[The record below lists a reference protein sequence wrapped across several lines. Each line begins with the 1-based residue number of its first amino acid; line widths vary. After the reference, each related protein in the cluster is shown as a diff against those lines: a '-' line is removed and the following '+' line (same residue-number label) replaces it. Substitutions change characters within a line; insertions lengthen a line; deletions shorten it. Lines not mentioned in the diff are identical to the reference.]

1 MTQGGSGKEKNGQ
14 RMHRPR
20 LEAAQKPPY
29 DGINGNGR
37 PLSRNFRKMNTTL
50 KDRLIRHLEDGHYEP
65 QSKSELAR
73 ALNVDSRQKQD
84 FRALV
89 DQLEEEGRLVRLQK
103 GRYALKRERRNL
115 VHGMI
120 RILRSGKILFLPKK
134 EDPAAAAM
142 GWDLEAIPELELKPN
157 HLGTALD
164 GDRVAVRVERKASRG
179 RRNDRRDR
187 FARPDTGMKARV
199 EEVTERA
206 RSRWLGTFR
215 AGKNK
220 LGRVLGDGIG
230 SPASIELAEKPAM
243 EVLPGQLVSVEPV
256 SRGEEKKAPR
266 GKIVEVLGYPDDP
279 HVDMESVI
287 RKYDLPVEFPSP
299 VLREVETL
307 SKAPSPRELARREDW
322 TDRTVIT
329 IDPASAKDFDDAI
342 SIKATPQGWTLAV
355 HIADVSHFVKPGS
368 ELDKEALRRGN
379 STYLPD
385 RVLPMLPPRL
395 SDDLCSLRP
404 DVVRLTKVCE
414 MKFDKKGKL
423 LGARFA
429 DAFIRSK
436 ARLTYQEAFT
446 MMKGHDKGEIPS
458 MVREAWKLASI
469 LRRNRYA
476 KGALDLDFP
485 EVRAVMDKDGRVTDI
500 ITEEYDESH
509 QLIEECMLA
518 ANGAV
523 ALTLKNKNRPTIY
536 RVHEEPDSAKL
547 FEFGQLCKLYGHPV
561 HDIGQR
567 QYLNELMKSIKGT
580 PDEQLLKLALLK
592 SLMRARYDTE
602 PLGHY
607 GLATPNYC
615 HFTSPIR
622 RYADLVVHRSLD
634 PLLANP
640 PKGAKGPGS
649 VSRLEEDAE
658 HISETERTSASAEK
672 DANRM
677 KLFEWLEGQCFA
689 EHPEVHDALITETRP
704 FGVMLEIPRLQIK
717 GLIKPDQLPG
727 GRWVYEAFANRWKSD
742 HGTVL
747 CAGLRVPVIPVKVD
761 RDQQWADFTIASRGE
776 RREPEKTGASG
787 KKEKRFTGR
796 KRRPAEGKKAP
807 AKARGKRP

>member
-1 MTQGGSGKEKNGQ
+1 MGMGDTF
-14 RMHRPR
+14 
-20 LEAAQKPPY
+20 
-29 DGINGNGR
+29 
-37 PLSRNFRKMNTTL
+37 SRNFRKMNHSL
-50 KDRLIRHLEDGHYEP
+50 KDRLIRHMEDGRYEP

-73 ALNVDSRQKQD
+73 ALNVDSRQKLD

-89 DQLEEEGRLVRLQK
+89 DQMEEEGKLVRLQK

-120 RILRSGKILFLPKK
+120 RILRSGKILFLPRKG
-134 EDPAAAAM
+134 DPAAAAL
-142 GWDLEAIPELELKPN
+142 GWDTEAIPELELKPN
-157 HLGTALD
+157 RLGTALD
-164 GDRVAVRVERKASRG
+164 GDRVAVRVERKAARG
-179 RRNDRRDR
+179 RRNIRRDR
-187 FARPDTGMKARV
+187 FSSPDAGMKARV

-206 RSRWLGTFR
+206 RSRWLGVFR
-215 AGKNK
+215 TGKNK
-220 LGRVLGDGIG
+220 PGRVLGDGVS
-230 SPASIELAEKPAM
+230 SPSSIELAEKPAM

-256 SRGEEKKAPR
+256 TCGEEKKAPR
-266 GKIVEVLGYPDDP
+266 GKIVEVLGYPDEP
-279 HVDMESVI
+279 HVDMEAVI
-287 RKYDLPVEFPSP
+287 RKYGLSAEFPAS
-299 VLREVETL
+299 VLRELETL
-307 SKAPSPRELARREDW
+307 PQNPSPGELARRENW

-329 IDPASAKDFDDAI
+329 IDPASARDFDDAI
-342 SIKATPQGWTLAV
+342 SITATPSGWTLAV
-355 HIADVSHFVKPGS
+355 HIADVSHFVRPGGA
-368 ELDKEALRRGN
+368 LDGEALRRGN

-414 MKFDKKGKL
+414 MKFDQKGKML
-423 LGARFA
+423 RARFA

-436 ARLTYQEAFT
+436 ARLTYQEAFA
-446 MMKGHDKGEIPS
+446 MLKGNDKGEVPS
-458 MVREAWKLASI
+458 TVREAWNLASI

-485 EVRAVMDKDGRVTDI
+485 EVRAVMDKDGRVTGI

-518 ANGAV
+518 ANEAV
-523 ALTLKNKNRPTIY
+523 ALALKNGNRPTIY
-536 RVHEEPDSAKL
+536 RVHEEPDSSKL
-547 FEFGQLCKLYGHPV
+547 FEFGQLCKLYGYPV

-567 QYLNELMKSIKGT
+567 QYLNELMKSIKGS

-622 RYADLVVHRSLD
+622 RYADLVVHRSLN

-640 PKGAKGPGS
+640 PKGAKGAGS
-649 VSRLEEDAE
+649 AGRLEEAAE
-658 HISETERTSASAEK
+658 HISETERISASADR
-672 DANRM
+672 DATRM
-677 KLFEWLEGQCFA
+677 NLFEWLEGQCYT
-689 EHPEVHDALITETRP
+689 EHPEVHEALVTETRH
-704 FGVMLEIPRLQIK
+704 FGVLLEIPRLQIK
-717 GLIKPDQLPG
+717 GLVKPDKLPG
-727 GRWVYEAFANRWKSD
+727 GRWVYEAFASRWKND
-742 HGTVL
+742 HGSVL

-761 RDQQWADFTIASRGE
+761 REQQWADFAIVSR
-776 RREPEKTGASG
+776 EKPRQTGKTA
-787 KKEKRFTGR
+787 F
-796 KRRPAEGKKAP
+796 P
-807 AKARGKRP
+807 AKQEKGTSGHGRRNR

>member
-1 MTQGGSGKEKNGQ
+1 MMVSMGMGDTF
-14 RMHRPR
+14 
-20 LEAAQKPPY
+20 
-29 DGINGNGR
+29 
-37 PLSRNFRKMNTTL
+37 SRNFRKMNHSL
-50 KDRLIRHLEDGHYEP
+50 KDRLIRHMEDGRYEP

-73 ALNVDSRQKQD
+73 ALNVDSRQKLD

-89 DQLEEEGRLVRLQK
+89 DQMEEEGKLVRLQK

-120 RILRSGKILFLPKK
+120 RILRSGKILFLPRKG
-134 EDPAAAAM
+134 DPAAAAL
-142 GWDLEAIPELELKPN
+142 GWDTEAIPELELKPN
-157 HLGTALD
+157 RLGTALD
-164 GDRVAVRVERKASRG
+164 GDRVTVRVERKAARG
-179 RRNDRRDR
+179 RRNIRRDR
-187 FARPDTGMKARV
+187 FSSPDAGMKARV

-206 RSRWLGTFR
+206 RSRWLGVFR
-215 AGKNK
+215 TGKNK
-220 LGRVLGDGIG
+220 PGRVLGDGVS
-230 SPASIELAEKPAM
+230 SPSSIELAEKPAM

-256 SRGEEKKAPR
+256 TCGEEKKAPR
-266 GKIVEVLGYPDDP
+266 GKIVEVLGYPDEP
-279 HVDMESVI
+279 HVDMEAVI
-287 RKYDLPVEFPSP
+287 RKYGLSAEFPAS
-299 VLREVETL
+299 VLRELETL
-307 SKAPSPRELARREDW
+307 PQNPSPGELARRENW

-329 IDPASAKDFDDAI
+329 IDPASARDFDDAI
-342 SIKATPQGWTLAV
+342 SITATPSGWTLAV
-355 HIADVSHFVKPGS
+355 HIADVSHFVRPGGA
-368 ELDKEALRRGN
+368 LDGEALRRGN

-385 RVLPMLPPRL
+385 RVLPMLPPCL

-414 MKFDKKGKL
+414 MKFDQKGKML
-423 LGARFA
+423 RARFA

-436 ARLTYQEAFT
+436 ARLTYQEAFA
-446 MMKGHDKGEIPS
+446 MLKGNDKGEVPS
-458 MVREAWKLASI
+458 TVREAWNLASI

-485 EVRAVMDKDGRVTDI
+485 EVRAVMDKDGRVTGI

-518 ANGAV
+518 ANEAV
-523 ALTLKNKNRPTIY
+523 ALALKNGNRPTIY
-536 RVHEEPDSAKL
+536 RVHEEPDSSKL

-567 QYLNELMKSIKGT
+567 QYLNELMKSIKGS

-622 RYADLVVHRSLD
+622 RYADLVVHRSLN

-640 PKGAKGPGS
+640 PKGSKGAGS
-649 VSRLEEDAE
+649 AGRLEEDAE
-658 HISETERTSASAEK
+658 HISETERISASAEK

-677 KLFEWLEGQCFA
+677 KLFEWLEGQCYT
-689 EHPEVHDALITETRP
+689 EHPEVHEALVTETRH
-704 FGVMLEIPRLQIK
+704 FGVLLEIPRLQIK
-717 GLIKPDQLPG
+717 GLVKPDKLPG
-727 GRWVYEAFANRWKSD
+727 GRWVYEAFASRWKND
-742 HGTVL
+742 HGSVL

-761 RDQQWADFTIASRGE
+761 REQQWADFAIVSR
-776 RREPEKTGASG
+776 EKPRQTGKTA
-787 KKEKRFTGR
+787 F
-796 KRRPAEGKKAP
+796 P
-807 AKARGKRP
+807 AKQEKGTSGHGRRNR

>member
-1 MTQGGSGKEKNGQ
+1 MMVPMGMGDTF
-14 RMHRPR
+14 
-20 LEAAQKPPY
+20 
-29 DGINGNGR
+29 
-37 PLSRNFRKMNTTL
+37 SRNFRKMNHSL
-50 KDRLIRHLEDGHYEP
+50 KDRLIRHMEDGRYEP

-73 ALNVDSRQKQD
+73 ALNVDSRQKLD

-89 DQLEEEGRLVRLQK
+89 DQMEEEGKLVRLQK

-120 RILRSGKILFLPKK
+120 RILRSGKILFLPRKG
-134 EDPAAAAM
+134 DPAAAAL
-142 GWDLEAIPELELKPN
+142 GWDTEAIPELELKPN
-157 HLGTALD
+157 RLGTALD
-164 GDRVAVRVERKASRG
+164 GDRVTVRVERKAARG
-179 RRNDRRDR
+179 RRNIRRDR
-187 FARPDTGMKARV
+187 FSSPDAGMKVRV

-206 RSRWLGTFR
+206 RSRWLGVFR
-215 AGKNK
+215 TGKNK
-220 LGRVLGDGIG
+220 PGRVLGDGVS
-230 SPASIELAEKPAM
+230 SPSSIELAEKPAM

-256 SRGEEKKAPR
+256 TCGEEKKAPR
-266 GKIVEVLGYPDDP
+266 GKIVEVLGYPDEP
-279 HVDMESVI
+279 HVDMEAVI
-287 RKYDLPVEFPSP
+287 RKYGLSAEFPAS
-299 VLREVETL
+299 VLRELETL
-307 SKAPSPRELARREDW
+307 PQNPSPGELARREDW

-329 IDPASAKDFDDAI
+329 IDPASARDFDDAI
-342 SIKATPQGWTLAV
+342 SITATPSGWTLAV
-355 HIADVSHFVKPGS
+355 HIADVSHFVRPGGA
-368 ELDKEALRRGN
+368 LDGEALRRGN

-414 MKFDKKGKL
+414 MKFDQKGKML
-423 LGARFA
+423 RARFA

-436 ARLTYQEAFT
+436 ARLTYQEAFA
-446 MMKGHDKGEIPS
+446 MLKGNDKGEVPS
-458 MVREAWKLASI
+458 TVREAWNLASI

-485 EVRAVMDKDGRVTDI
+485 EVRAVMDKDGRVTGI

-518 ANGAV
+518 ANEAV
-523 ALTLKNKNRPTIY
+523 ALALKNGNRPTIY
-536 RVHEEPDSAKL
+536 RVHEEPDSSKL
-547 FEFGQLCKLYGHPV
+547 FEFGQLCKLYGYPV

-567 QYLNELMKSIKGT
+567 QYLNELMKSIKGS

-622 RYADLVVHRSLD
+622 RYADLVVHRSLN

-640 PKGAKGPGS
+640 PKGAKGAGS
-649 VSRLEEDAE
+649 AGRLEEDAE
-658 HISETERTSASAEK
+658 HISETERISASAEK

-677 KLFEWLEGQCFA
+677 KLFEWLEGQCYT
-689 EHPEVHDALITETRP
+689 EHPEVHEALVTETRH
-704 FGVMLEIPRLQIK
+704 FGVLLEIPRLQIK
-717 GLIKPDQLPG
+717 GLVKPDKLPG
-727 GRWVYEAFANRWKSD
+727 GRWVYEAFASRWKND
-742 HGTVL
+742 HGSVL

-761 RDQQWADFTIASRGE
+761 REQQWADFAIVSR
-776 RREPEKTGASG
+776 EKPRQTGKTA
-787 KKEKRFTGR
+787 F
-796 KRRPAEGKKAP
+796 P
-807 AKARGKRP
+807 AKQEKGTSGHGRRNR

>member
-1 MTQGGSGKEKNGQ
+1 MMVSMGMGDTF
-14 RMHRPR
+14 
-20 LEAAQKPPY
+20 
-29 DGINGNGR
+29 
-37 PLSRNFRKMNTTL
+37 SRNFRKMNHSL
-50 KDRLIRHLEDGHYEP
+50 KDRLIRHMEDGRYEP

-73 ALNVDSRQKQD
+73 ALNVDSRQKLD

-89 DQLEEEGRLVRLQK
+89 DQMEEEGKLVRLQK

-120 RILRSGKILFLPKK
+120 RILRSGKILFLPRKG
-134 EDPAAAAM
+134 DPAAAAL
-142 GWDLEAIPELELKPN
+142 GWDTEAIPELELKPN
-157 HLGTALD
+157 RLGTALD
-164 GDRVAVRVERKASRG
+164 GDRVTVRVERKAARG
-179 RRNDRRDR
+179 RRNIRRDR
-187 FARPDTGMKARV
+187 FSSPDAGMKARV

-206 RSRWLGTFR
+206 RSRWLGVFR
-215 AGKNK
+215 TGKNK
-220 LGRVLGDGIG
+220 PGRVLGDGVS
-230 SPASIELAEKPAM
+230 SPSSIELAEKPAM

-256 SRGEEKKAPR
+256 TCGEEKKAPR
-266 GKIVEVLGYPDDP
+266 GKIVEVLGYPDEP
-279 HVDMESVI
+279 HVDMEAVI
-287 RKYDLPVEFPSP
+287 RKYGLSAEFPAS
-299 VLREVETL
+299 VLRELETL
-307 SKAPSPRELARREDW
+307 PQNPSPGELARRENW

-329 IDPASAKDFDDAI
+329 IDPASARDFDDAI
-342 SIKATPQGWTLAV
+342 SITATSSGWTLAV
-355 HIADVSHFVKPGS
+355 HIADVSHFVRPGGA
-368 ELDKEALRRGN
+368 LDGEALRRGN

-414 MKFDKKGKL
+414 MKFDQKGKML
-423 LGARFA
+423 RARFA

-436 ARLTYQEAFT
+436 ARLTYQEAFA
-446 MMKGHDKGEIPS
+446 MLKGNDKGEVPS
-458 MVREAWKLASI
+458 TVREAWNLASI

-485 EVRAVMDKDGRVTDI
+485 EVRAVMDKDGRVTGI

-518 ANGAV
+518 ANEAV
-523 ALTLKNKNRPTIY
+523 ALALKNGNRPTIY
-536 RVHEEPDSAKL
+536 RVHEEPDSSKL

-567 QYLNELMKSIKGT
+567 QYLNELMKSIKGS

-622 RYADLVVHRSLD
+622 RYADLVVHRSLN

-640 PKGAKGPGS
+640 PKGSKGAGS
-649 VSRLEEDAE
+649 AGRLEEDAE
-658 HISETERTSASAEK
+658 HISETERISASAEK

-677 KLFEWLEGQCFA
+677 KLFEWLEGQCYT
-689 EHPEVHDALITETRP
+689 EHPEVHEALVTETRH
-704 FGVMLEIPRLQIK
+704 FGVLLEIPRLQIK
-717 GLIKPDQLPG
+717 GLVKPDKLPG
-727 GRWVYEAFANRWKSD
+727 GRWVYEAFASRWKND
-742 HGTVL
+742 HGSVL

-761 RDQQWADFTIASRGE
+761 REQQWADFAIVSR
-776 RREPEKTGASG
+776 EKPRQTGKTA
-787 KKEKRFTGR
+787 F
-796 KRRPAEGKKAP
+796 P
-807 AKARGKRP
+807 AKQEKGTSGHGRRNR

>member
-1 MTQGGSGKEKNGQ
+1 MMVPMGMGDTF
-14 RMHRPR
+14 
-20 LEAAQKPPY
+20 
-29 DGINGNGR
+29 
-37 PLSRNFRKMNTTL
+37 SRNFRKMNHSL
-50 KDRLIRHLEDGHYEP
+50 KDRLIRHMEDGRYEP

-73 ALNVDSRQKQD
+73 ALNVDSRQKLD

-89 DQLEEEGRLVRLQK
+89 DQMEEEGKLVRLQK

-120 RILRSGKILFLPKK
+120 RILRSGKILFLPRKG
-134 EDPAAAAM
+134 DPAAAAL
-142 GWDLEAIPELELKPN
+142 GWDTEAVPELELKPN
-157 HLGTALD
+157 RLGTALD
-164 GDRVAVRVERKASRG
+164 GDRVAVRVERKAARG
-179 RRNDRRDR
+179 RRNIRRDR
-187 FARPDTGMKARV
+187 FSSPDAGMKARV

-206 RSRWLGTFR
+206 RSRWLGVFR
-215 AGKNK
+215 TGKNK
-220 LGRVLGDGIG
+220 PGRVLGDGVS
-230 SPASIELAEKPAM
+230 SPSSIELAEKPAM

-256 SRGEEKKAPR
+256 TCGEEKKAPR
-266 GKIVEVLGYPDDP
+266 GKIVEVLGYPDEP
-279 HVDMESVI
+279 HVDMEAVI
-287 RKYDLPVEFPSP
+287 RKYGLSVEFPAS
-299 VLREVETL
+299 VLRELETL
-307 SKAPSPRELARREDW
+307 PQNPSPGELARREDW

-329 IDPASAKDFDDAI
+329 IDPASARDFDDAI
-342 SIKATPQGWTLAV
+342 SITATPSGWTLAV
-355 HIADVSHFVKPGS
+355 HIADVSHFVRPGGA
-368 ELDKEALRRGN
+368 LDGEALRRGN

-414 MKFDKKGKL
+414 MKFDQKGKML
-423 LGARFA
+423 RARFA

-436 ARLTYQEAFT
+436 ARLTYQEAFA
-446 MMKGHDKGEIPS
+446 MLKGNDKGEVPS
-458 MVREAWKLASI
+458 TVREAWNLASI

-485 EVRAVMDKDGRVTDI
+485 EVRAVMDKDGRVTGI

-518 ANGAV
+518 ANEAV
-523 ALTLKNKNRPTIY
+523 ALALKNGNRPTIY
-536 RVHEEPDSAKL
+536 RVHEEPDSSKL
-547 FEFGQLCKLYGHPV
+547 FEFGQLCKLYGYPV

-567 QYLNELMKSIKGT
+567 QYLNELMKSIKGS

-622 RYADLVVHRSLD
+622 RYADLVVHRSLN

-640 PKGAKGPGS
+640 PKGAKGAGS
-649 VSRLEEDAE
+649 AGRLEEDAE
-658 HISETERTSASAEK
+658 HISETERISASAEK

-677 KLFEWLEGQCFA
+677 KLFEWLEGQCYT
-689 EHPEVHDALITETRP
+689 EHPEVHEALVTETRH
-704 FGVMLEIPRLQIK
+704 FGVLLEIPRLQIK
-717 GLIKPDQLPG
+717 GLVKPDKLPG
-727 GRWVYEAFANRWKSD
+727 GRWVYEAFASRWKND
-742 HGTVL
+742 HGSVL

-761 RDQQWADFTIASRGE
+761 REQQWADFAIVSR
-776 RREPEKTGASG
+776 EKPRQTGKTA
-787 KKEKRFTGR
+787 F
-796 KRRPAEGKKAP
+796 P
-807 AKARGKRP
+807 AKQEKGTSGHGRRNR

>member
-1 MTQGGSGKEKNGQ
+1 MMVSMGMGDTF
-14 RMHRPR
+14 
-20 LEAAQKPPY
+20 
-29 DGINGNGR
+29 
-37 PLSRNFRKMNTTL
+37 SRNFRKMNHSL
-50 KDRLIRHLEDGHYEP
+50 KDRLIRHMEDGRYEP

-73 ALNVDSRQKQD
+73 ALNVDSRQKLD

-89 DQLEEEGRLVRLQK
+89 DQMEEEGKLVRLQK

-120 RILRSGKILFLPKK
+120 RILRSGKILFLPRKG
-134 EDPAAAAM
+134 DPAAAAL
-142 GWDLEAIPELELKPN
+142 GWDTEAIPELELKPN
-157 HLGTALD
+157 RLGTALD
-164 GDRVAVRVERKASRG
+164 GDRVAVRVERKAARG
-179 RRNDRRDR
+179 RRNIRRDR
-187 FARPDTGMKARV
+187 FSSPDAGMKARV

-206 RSRWLGTFR
+206 RSRWLGVFR
-215 AGKNK
+215 TGKNK
-220 LGRVLGDGIG
+220 PGRVLGDGVS
-230 SPASIELAEKPAM
+230 SPSFIELAEKPAM

-256 SRGEEKKAPR
+256 TCGEEKKAPR
-266 GKIVEVLGYPDDP
+266 GKIVEVLGYPDEP
-279 HVDMESVI
+279 HVDMEAVI
-287 RKYDLPVEFPSP
+287 RKYGLSAEFPAS
-299 VLREVETL
+299 VLRELETL
-307 SKAPSPRELARREDW
+307 PQNPSPGELARREDW

-329 IDPASAKDFDDAI
+329 IDPASARDFDDAI
-342 SIKATPQGWTLAV
+342 SITATPSGWTLAV
-355 HIADVSHFVKPGS
+355 HIADVSHFVRPGGA
-368 ELDKEALRRGN
+368 LDGEALRRGN

-414 MKFDKKGKL
+414 MKFDQKGKML
-423 LGARFA
+423 RARFA

-436 ARLTYQEAFT
+436 ARLTYQEAFA
-446 MMKGHDKGEIPS
+446 MLKGNDKGEVPS
-458 MVREAWKLASI
+458 TVREAWNLASI

-485 EVRAVMDKDGRVTDI
+485 EVRAVMDKDGRVTGI

-518 ANGAV
+518 ANEAV
-523 ALTLKNKNRPTIY
+523 ALALKNGNRPTIY
-536 RVHEEPDSAKL
+536 RVHEEPDSSKL
-547 FEFGQLCKLYGHPV
+547 FEFGQLCKLYGYPV

-567 QYLNELMKSIKGT
+567 QYLNELMKSIKGS

-622 RYADLVVHRSLD
+622 RYADLVVHRSLN

-640 PKGAKGPGS
+640 PKGAKGAGS
-649 VSRLEEDAE
+649 AGRLEEDAE
-658 HISETERTSASAEK
+658 HISETERISASAEK

-677 KLFEWLEGQCFA
+677 KLFEWLEGQCYT
-689 EHPEVHDALITETRP
+689 EHPEVHEALVTETRH
-704 FGVMLEIPRLQIK
+704 FGVLLEIPRLQIK
-717 GLIKPDQLPG
+717 GLVKPDKLPG
-727 GRWVYEAFANRWKSD
+727 GRWVYEAFASRWKND
-742 HGTVL
+742 HGSVL

-761 RDQQWADFTIASRGE
+761 REQQWADFAIVSR
-776 RREPEKTGASG
+776 EKPRQTGKTA
-787 KKEKRFTGR
+787 F
-796 KRRPAEGKKAP
+796 P
-807 AKARGKRP
+807 AKQEKGTSGHGRRNR

>member
-1 MTQGGSGKEKNGQ
+1 MMVSMGMGDTF
-14 RMHRPR
+14 
-20 LEAAQKPPY
+20 
-29 DGINGNGR
+29 
-37 PLSRNFRKMNTTL
+37 SRNFRKMNHSL
-50 KDRLIRHLEDGHYEP
+50 KDRLIRHMEDGRYEP

-73 ALNVDSRQKQD
+73 ALNVDSRQKLD

-89 DQLEEEGRLVRLQK
+89 DQMEEEGKLVRLQK

-120 RILRSGKILFLPKK
+120 RILRSGKILFLPRKG
-134 EDPAAAAM
+134 DPAAAAL
-142 GWDLEAIPELELKPN
+142 GWDTEAIPELELKPN
-157 HLGTALD
+157 RLGNALD
-164 GDRVAVRVERKASRG
+164 GDRVAVRVERKAARG
-179 RRNDRRDR
+179 RRNIRRDR
-187 FARPDTGMKARV
+187 FSSPDAGMKARV

-206 RSRWLGTFR
+206 RSRWLGVFR
-215 AGKNK
+215 TGKNK
-220 LGRVLGDGIG
+220 PGRVLGDGVS
-230 SPASIELAEKPAM
+230 SPSSIELAEKPAM

-256 SRGEEKKAPR
+256 TCGEEKKAPR
-266 GKIVEVLGYPDDP
+266 GKIVEVLGYPDEP
-279 HVDMESVI
+279 HVDMEAVI
-287 RKYDLPVEFPSP
+287 RKYGLSAEFPAS
-299 VLREVETL
+299 VLRELETL
-307 SKAPSPRELARREDW
+307 PQNPSPGELARRENW

-329 IDPASAKDFDDAI
+329 IDPASARDFDDAI
-342 SIKATPQGWTLAV
+342 SITATPSGWTLAV
-355 HIADVSHFVKPGS
+355 HIADVSHFVRPGGA
-368 ELDKEALRRGN
+368 LDGEALRRGN

-414 MKFDKKGKL
+414 MKFDQKGKML
-423 LGARFA
+423 RARFA
-429 DAFIRSK
+429 DAFIHSK
-436 ARLTYQEAFT
+436 ARLTYQEAFA
-446 MMKGHDKGEIPS
+446 MLKGNDKGEVPS
-458 MVREAWKLASI
+458 TVREAWNLASI

-485 EVRAVMDKDGRVTDI
+485 EVRAVMDKDGRVTGI

-518 ANGAV
+518 ANEAV
-523 ALTLKNKNRPTIY
+523 ALALKNGNRPTIY
-536 RVHEEPDSAKL
+536 RVHEEPDSSKL
-547 FEFGQLCKLYGHPV
+547 FEFGQLCKLYGYPV

-567 QYLNELMKSIKGT
+567 QYLNELMKSIKGS

-622 RYADLVVHRSLD
+622 RYADLVVHRSLN

-640 PKGAKGPGS
+640 PKGAKGAGS
-649 VSRLEEDAE
+649 AGRLEEDAE
-658 HISETERTSASAEK
+658 HISETERISASAEK

-677 KLFEWLEGQCFA
+677 KLFEWLEGQCYT
-689 EHPEVHDALITETRP
+689 EHPEVHEALVTETRH
-704 FGVMLEIPRLQIK
+704 FGVLLEIPRFQIK
-717 GLIKPDQLPG
+717 GLVKPDKLPG
-727 GRWVYEAFANRWKSD
+727 GRWVYEAFASRWKND
-742 HGTVL
+742 HGSVL

-761 RDQQWADFTIASRGE
+761 REQQWADFAIVSR
-776 RREPEKTGASG
+776 EKPRQTGKTA
-787 KKEKRFTGR
+787 F
-796 KRRPAEGKKAP
+796 P
-807 AKARGKRP
+807 AKQEKGTSGHGRRNR

>member
-1 MTQGGSGKEKNGQ
+1 MGMGDTF
-14 RMHRPR
+14 
-20 LEAAQKPPY
+20 
-29 DGINGNGR
+29 
-37 PLSRNFRKMNTTL
+37 SRNFRKMNHSL
-50 KDRLIRHLEDGHYEP
+50 KDRLIRHMEDGRYEP

-73 ALNVDSRQKQD
+73 ALNVDSRQKLD

-89 DQLEEEGRLVRLQK
+89 DQMEEEGKLVRLQK

-120 RILRSGKILFLPKK
+120 RILRSGKILFLPRKG
-134 EDPAAAAM
+134 DPAAAAL
-142 GWDLEAIPELELKPN
+142 GWDTEAIPELELKPN
-157 HLGTALD
+157 RLGTALD
-164 GDRVAVRVERKASRG
+164 GDRVAVRVERKAARG
-179 RRNDRRDR
+179 RRNIRRDR
-187 FARPDTGMKARV
+187 FSSPDAGMKARV

-206 RSRWLGTFR
+206 RSRWLGVFR
-215 AGKNK
+215 TGKNK
-220 LGRVLGDGIG
+220 PGRVLGDGVS
-230 SPASIELAEKPAM
+230 SPSSIELAEKPAM

-256 SRGEEKKAPR
+256 TCGEEKKAPR
-266 GKIVEVLGYPDDP
+266 GKIVEVLGYPDEP
-279 HVDMESVI
+279 HVDMEAVI
-287 RKYDLPVEFPSP
+287 RKYGLSAEFPAS
-299 VLREVETL
+299 VLRELETL
-307 SKAPSPRELARREDW
+307 PQNPSPGELARRENW

-329 IDPASAKDFDDAI
+329 IDPASARDFDDAI
-342 SIKATPQGWTLAV
+342 SITATPSGWTLAV
-355 HIADVSHFVKPGS
+355 HIADVSHFVRPGGA
-368 ELDKEALRRGN
+368 LDGEALRRGN

-414 MKFDKKGKL
+414 MIFDQKGKML
-423 LGARFA
+423 RARFA

-436 ARLTYQEAFT
+436 ARLTYQEAFA
-446 MMKGHDKGEIPS
+446 MLKGNDKGEVPS
-458 MVREAWKLASI
+458 TVREAWNLASI

-485 EVRAVMDKDGRVTDI
+485 EVRAVMDKDGRVTGI

-518 ANGAV
+518 ANEAV
-523 ALTLKNKNRPTIY
+523 ALALKNGNRPTIY
-536 RVHEEPDSAKL
+536 RVHEEPDSSKL
-547 FEFGQLCKLYGHPV
+547 FEFGQLCKLYGYPV

-567 QYLNELMKSIKGT
+567 QYLNELMKSIKGS

-622 RYADLVVHRSLD
+622 RYADLVVHRSLN

-640 PKGAKGPGS
+640 PKGAKGAGS
-649 VSRLEEDAE
+649 AGRLEEDAE
-658 HISETERTSASAEK
+658 HISETERISASAEK

-677 KLFEWLEGQCFA
+677 KLFEWLEGQCYT
-689 EHPEVHDALITETRP
+689 EHPEVHEALVTETRH
-704 FGVMLEIPRLQIK
+704 FGVLLEIPRLQIK
-717 GLIKPDQLPG
+717 GLVKPDKLPG
-727 GRWVYEAFANRWKSD
+727 GRWVYEAFASRWKND
-742 HGTVL
+742 HGSVL

-761 RDQQWADFTIASRGE
+761 REQQWADFAIVSR
-776 RREPEKTGASG
+776 EKPRQTGKTA
-787 KKEKRFTGR
+787 F
-796 KRRPAEGKKAP
+796 P
-807 AKARGKRP
+807 AKQEKGTSGHGRRNR

>member
-1 MTQGGSGKEKNGQ
+1 MMVSMGMGDTF
-14 RMHRPR
+14 
-20 LEAAQKPPY
+20 
-29 DGINGNGR
+29 
-37 PLSRNFRKMNTTL
+37 SRNFRKMNHSL
-50 KDRLIRHLEDGHYEP
+50 KDRLIRHMEDGRYEP

-73 ALNVDSRQKQD
+73 ALNVDSRQKLD

-89 DQLEEEGRLVRLQK
+89 DQMEEEGKLVRLQK

-120 RILRSGKILFLPKK
+120 RILRSGKILFLPRKG
-134 EDPAAAAM
+134 DPAAAAL
-142 GWDLEAIPELELKPN
+142 GWDTEAIPELELKPN
-157 HLGTALD
+157 RLGTALD
-164 GDRVAVRVERKASRG
+164 GDRVAVRVERKAARG
-179 RRNDRRDR
+179 RRNIRRDR
-187 FARPDTGMKARV
+187 FSSPDAGMKARV

-206 RSRWLGTFR
+206 RSRWLGVFR
-215 AGKNK
+215 TGKNK
-220 LGRVLGDGIG
+220 PGRVLGDGVS
-230 SPASIELAEKPAM
+230 SPSSIELAEKPAM
-243 EVLPGQLVSVEPV
+243 EVLPGQLVSVEPITC
-256 SRGEEKKAPR
+256 GEEKKAPR
-266 GKIVEVLGYPDDP
+266 GKIVEVLGYPDEP
-279 HVDMESVI
+279 HVDMEAVI
-287 RKYDLPVEFPSP
+287 RKYGLSAEFPAS
-299 VLREVETL
+299 VLRELETL
-307 SKAPSPRELARREDW
+307 PQNPSPGELARRENW

-329 IDPASAKDFDDAI
+329 IDPASARDFDDAI
-342 SIKATPQGWTLAV
+342 SITATPSGWTLAV
-355 HIADVSHFVKPGS
+355 HIADVSHFVRPGGA
-368 ELDKEALRRGN
+368 LDGEALRRGN

-414 MKFDKKGKL
+414 MKFDKKGKML
-423 LGARFA
+423 RARFA

-436 ARLTYQEAFT
+436 ARLTYQEAFA
-446 MMKGHDKGEIPS
+446 MLKGNDKGEVPS
-458 MVREAWKLASI
+458 TVREAWNLASI

-485 EVRAVMDKDGRVTDI
+485 EVRAVMDKDGRVTGI

-518 ANGAV
+518 ANEAV
-523 ALTLKNKNRPTIY
+523 ALALKNGNRPTIY

-547 FEFGQLCKLYGHPV
+547 FEFGQLCRLYGHPV

-567 QYLNELMKSIKGT
+567 QYLNELMKSIKGS

-622 RYADLVVHRSLD
+622 RYADLVVHRSLN
-634 PLLANP
+634 PLLASP
-640 PKGAKGPGS
+640 PKGAKGAGS
-649 VSRLEEDAE
+649 TGRLEEDAE
-658 HISETERTSASAEK
+658 HISETERISASAEK

-677 KLFEWLEGQCFA
+677 KLFEWLEGQCYA
-689 EHPEVHDALITETRP
+689 DHPEVHEALVTETRH
-704 FGVMLEIPRLQIK
+704 FGVLLEIPRLQIK
-717 GLIKPDQLPG
+717 GLVKPDKIPG
-727 GRWVYEAFANRWKSD
+727 GRWVYEAFASRWKND
-742 HGTVL
+742 HGSVL

-761 RDQQWADFTIASRGE
+761 REQQWADFAIVSR
-776 RREPEKTGASG
+776 EKPRQTGKTA
-787 KKEKRFTGR
+787 F
-796 KRRPAEGKKAP
+796 P
-807 AKARGKRP
+807 AKQEKGTSGHGRRNR

>member
-1 MTQGGSGKEKNGQ
+1 MGMGDTF
-14 RMHRPR
+14 
-20 LEAAQKPPY
+20 
-29 DGINGNGR
+29 
-37 PLSRNFRKMNTTL
+37 SRNFRKMNHSL
-50 KDRLIRHLEDGHYEP
+50 KDRLIRHMEDGRYEP

-73 ALNVDSRQKQD
+73 ALNVDSRQKLD

-89 DQLEEEGRLVRLQK
+89 DQMEEEGKLVRLQK

-120 RILRSGKILFLPKK
+120 RILRSGKILFLPRKG
-134 EDPAAAAM
+134 DPAAAAL
-142 GWDLEAIPELELKPN
+142 GWDTEAIPELELKPN
-157 HLGTALD
+157 RLGTALD
-164 GDRVAVRVERKASRG
+164 GDRVAVRVERKAARG
-179 RRNDRRDR
+179 RRNIRRDR
-187 FARPDTGMKARV
+187 FSSPDAGMKARV

-206 RSRWLGTFR
+206 RSRWLGVFR
-215 AGKNK
+215 TGKNK
-220 LGRVLGDGIG
+220 PGRVLGDGVS
-230 SPASIELAEKPAM
+230 SPSSIELAEKPAM

-256 SRGEEKKAPR
+256 TCGEEKKAPR
-266 GKIVEVLGYPDDP
+266 GKIVEVLGYLDEP
-279 HVDMESVI
+279 HVDMEAVI
-287 RKYDLPVEFPSP
+287 RKYGLSAEFPAS
-299 VLREVETL
+299 VLRELETL
-307 SKAPSPRELARREDW
+307 PQNPSPGELARRENW

-329 IDPASAKDFDDAI
+329 IDPASARDFDDAI
-342 SIKATPQGWTLAV
+342 SITATPSGWTLAV
-355 HIADVSHFVKPGS
+355 HIADVSHFVRPGGA
-368 ELDKEALRRGN
+368 LDGEALRRGN

-414 MKFDKKGKL
+414 MKFDQKGKML
-423 LGARFA
+423 RARFA

-436 ARLTYQEAFT
+436 ARLTYQEAFA
-446 MMKGHDKGEIPS
+446 MLKGNDKGEVPS
-458 MVREAWKLASI
+458 TVREAWNLASI

-485 EVRAVMDKDGRVTDI
+485 EVRAVMDKDGRVTGI

-518 ANGAV
+518 ANEAV
-523 ALTLKNKNRPTIY
+523 ALALKNGNRPTIY
-536 RVHEEPDSAKL
+536 RVHEEPDSSKL
-547 FEFGQLCKLYGHPV
+547 FEFGQLCKLYGYPV

-567 QYLNELMKSIKGT
+567 QYLNELMKSIKGS

-622 RYADLVVHRSLD
+622 RYADLVVHRSLN

-640 PKGAKGPGS
+640 PKGAKGAGS
-649 VSRLEEDAE
+649 AGRLEEDAE
-658 HISETERTSASAEK
+658 HISETERISASAEK

-677 KLFEWLEGQCFA
+677 KLFEWLEGQCYT
-689 EHPEVHDALITETRP
+689 EHPEVHEALVTETRH
-704 FGVMLEIPRLQIK
+704 FGVLLEIPRLQIK
-717 GLIKPDQLPG
+717 GLVKPDKLPG
-727 GRWVYEAFANRWKSD
+727 GRWVYEAFASRWKND
-742 HGTVL
+742 HGSVL

-761 RDQQWADFTIASRGE
+761 REQQWADFAIVSR
-776 RREPEKTGASG
+776 EKPRQTGKTA
-787 KKEKRFTGR
+787 F
-796 KRRPAEGKKAP
+796 P
-807 AKARGKRP
+807 AKQEKGTSGHGRRNR

>member
-1 MTQGGSGKEKNGQ
+1 MMVPMGMGDTF
-14 RMHRPR
+14 
-20 LEAAQKPPY
+20 
-29 DGINGNGR
+29 
-37 PLSRNFRKMNTTL
+37 SRNFRKMNHSL
-50 KDRLIRHLEDGHYEP
+50 KDRLIRHMEDGRYEP

-73 ALNVDSRQKQD
+73 ALNVDSRQKLD

-89 DQLEEEGRLVRLQK
+89 DQMEEEGKLVRLQK

-120 RILRSGKILFLPKK
+120 RILRSGKILFLPRKG
-134 EDPAAAAM
+134 DPAAAAL
-142 GWDLEAIPELELKPN
+142 GWDTEAIPELELKPN
-157 HLGTALD
+157 RLGTALD
-164 GDRVAVRVERKASRG
+164 GDRVAVRVERKAARG
-179 RRNDRRDR
+179 RRNIRRDR
-187 FARPDTGMKARV
+187 FSSPDAGMKARV

-206 RSRWLGTFR
+206 RSRWLGVFR
-215 AGKNK
+215 TGKNK
-220 LGRVLGDGIG
+220 PGRVLGDGVS
-230 SPASIELAEKPAM
+230 SPSSIELAEKPAM

-256 SRGEEKKAPR
+256 PCGEEKKAPR
-266 GKIVEVLGYPDDP
+266 GKIVEVLGYPDEP
-279 HVDMESVI
+279 HVDMEAVI
-287 RKYDLPVEFPSP
+287 RKYGLSAEFPAS
-299 VLREVETL
+299 VLRELETL
-307 SKAPSPRELARREDW
+307 PQNPSPGELARREDW

-329 IDPASAKDFDDAI
+329 IDPASARDFDDAI
-342 SIKATPQGWTLAV
+342 SITATPSGWTLAV
-355 HIADVSHFVKPGS
+355 HIADVSHFVRPGGA
-368 ELDKEALRRGN
+368 LDGEALRRGN

-414 MKFDKKGKL
+414 MKFDQKGKML
-423 LGARFA
+423 RARFA

-436 ARLTYQEAFT
+436 ARLTYQEAFA
-446 MMKGHDKGEIPS
+446 MLKGNDKGEVPS
-458 MVREAWKLASI
+458 TVREAWNLASI

-485 EVRAVMDKDGRVTDI
+485 EVRAVMDKDGRVTGI

-518 ANGAV
+518 ANEAV
-523 ALTLKNKNRPTIY
+523 ALALKNGNRPTIY
-536 RVHEEPDSAKL
+536 RVHEEPDSSKL
-547 FEFGQLCKLYGHPV
+547 FEFGQLCKLYGYPV

-567 QYLNELMKSIKGT
+567 QYLNELMKSIKGS

-622 RYADLVVHRSLD
+622 RYADLVVHRSLN

-640 PKGAKGPGS
+640 PKGAKGAGS
-649 VSRLEEDAE
+649 AGRLEEDAE
-658 HISETERTSASAEK
+658 HISETERISASAEK

-677 KLFEWLEGQCFA
+677 KLFEWLEGQCYT
-689 EHPEVHDALITETRP
+689 EHPEVHEALVTETRH
-704 FGVMLEIPRLQIK
+704 FGVLLEIPRLQIK
-717 GLIKPDQLPG
+717 GLVKPDKLPG
-727 GRWVYEAFANRWKSD
+727 GRWVYEAFASRWKND
-742 HGTVL
+742 HGSVL

-761 RDQQWADFTIASRGE
+761 REQQWADFAIVSR
-776 RREPEKTGASG
+776 EKPRQTGKTA
-787 KKEKRFTGR
+787 F
-796 KRRPAEGKKAP
+796 P
-807 AKARGKRP
+807 AKQEKGTSGHGRRNR

>member
-1 MTQGGSGKEKNGQ
+1 MMVSMGMGDTF
-14 RMHRPR
+14 
-20 LEAAQKPPY
+20 
-29 DGINGNGR
+29 
-37 PLSRNFRKMNTTL
+37 SRNFRKMNHSL
-50 KDRLIRHLEDGHYEP
+50 KDRLIRHMEDGRYEP

-73 ALNVDSRQKQD
+73 ALNVDSRQKLD

-89 DQLEEEGRLVRLQK
+89 DQMEEEGKLVRLQK

-120 RILRSGKILFLPKK
+120 RILRSGKILFLPRKG
-134 EDPAAAAM
+134 DPAAAAL
-142 GWDLEAIPELELKPN
+142 GWDTEAIPELELKPN
-157 HLGTALD
+157 RLGTALD
-164 GDRVAVRVERKASRG
+164 GDRVTVRVERKAARG
-179 RRNDRRDR
+179 RRNIRRDR
-187 FARPDTGMKARV
+187 FSSPDAGMKARV

-206 RSRWLGTFR
+206 RSRWLGVFR
-215 AGKNK
+215 TGKNK
-220 LGRVLGDGIG
+220 PGRVLGDGVS
-230 SPASIELAEKPAM
+230 SPSSIELAEKPAM

-256 SRGEEKKAPR
+256 TCGEEKKAPR
-266 GKIVEVLGYPDDP
+266 GKIVEVLGYPDEP
-279 HVDMESVI
+279 HMDMEAVI
-287 RKYDLPVEFPSP
+287 RKYGLSAEFPAS
-299 VLREVETL
+299 VLRELETL
-307 SKAPSPRELARREDW
+307 PQNPSPGELARRENW

-329 IDPASAKDFDDAI
+329 IDPASARDFDDAI
-342 SIKATPQGWTLAV
+342 SITATPSGWTLAV
-355 HIADVSHFVKPGS
+355 HIADVSHFVRPGGA
-368 ELDKEALRRGN
+368 LDGEALRRGN

-414 MKFDKKGKL
+414 MKFDQKGKML
-423 LGARFA
+423 RARFA

-436 ARLTYQEAFT
+436 ARLTYQEAFA
-446 MMKGHDKGEIPS
+446 MLKGNDKGEVPS
-458 MVREAWKLASI
+458 TVREAWNLASI

-485 EVRAVMDKDGRVTDI
+485 EVRAVMDKDGRVTGI

-518 ANGAV
+518 ANEAV
-523 ALTLKNKNRPTIY
+523 ALALKNGNRPTIY

-547 FEFGQLCKLYGHPV
+547 FEFGQLCRLYGHPV

-567 QYLNELMKSIKGT
+567 QYLNELMKSIKGS

-622 RYADLVVHRSLD
+622 RYADLVVHRSLN

-640 PKGAKGPGS
+640 PKGAKGAGS
-649 VSRLEEDAE
+649 AGRLEEDAE
-658 HISETERTSASAEK
+658 HISETERISASAEK

-677 KLFEWLEGQCFA
+677 KLFEWLEGQCYT
-689 EHPEVHDALITETRP
+689 EHPEVHEALVTETRH
-704 FGVMLEIPRLQIK
+704 FGVLLEIPRLQIK
-717 GLIKPDQLPG
+717 GLVKPDKLPG
-727 GRWVYEAFANRWKSD
+727 GRWVYEAFASRWKND
-742 HGTVL
+742 HGSVL

-761 RDQQWADFTIASRGE
+761 REQQWADFAIVSR
-776 RREPEKTGASG
+776 EKPRQTGKTA
-787 KKEKRFTGR
+787 F
-796 KRRPAEGKKAP
+796 P
-807 AKARGKRP
+807 AKQEKGTSGHGRRNR

>member
-1 MTQGGSGKEKNGQ
+1 MMVPMGMGDTF
-14 RMHRPR
+14 
-20 LEAAQKPPY
+20 
-29 DGINGNGR
+29 
-37 PLSRNFRKMNTTL
+37 SRNFRKMNHSL
-50 KDRLIRHLEDGHYEP
+50 KDRLIRHMEDGRYEP

-73 ALNVDSRQKQD
+73 ALNVDSRQKLD

-89 DQLEEEGRLVRLQK
+89 DQMEEEGKLVRLQK

-120 RILRSGKILFLPKK
+120 RILRSGKILFLPRKG
-134 EDPAAAAM
+134 DPAAAAL
-142 GWDLEAIPELELKPN
+142 GWDTEAIPELELKPN
-157 HLGTALD
+157 RLGTALD
-164 GDRVAVRVERKASRG
+164 GDRVAVRVERKAARG
-179 RRNDRRDR
+179 RRNIRRDR
-187 FARPDTGMKARV
+187 FSSPDAGMKARV

-206 RSRWLGTFR
+206 RSRWLGVFR
-215 AGKNK
+215 TGKNK
-220 LGRVLGDGIG
+220 PGRVLGDGVS
-230 SPASIELAEKPAM
+230 SPSSIELAEKPAM

-256 SRGEEKKAPR
+256 TCGEEKKAPR
-266 GKIVEVLGYPDDP
+266 GKIVEVLGYPDEP
-279 HVDMESVI
+279 HVDMEAVI
-287 RKYDLPVEFPSP
+287 RKYGLSAEFPAS
-299 VLREVETL
+299 VLRELETL
-307 SKAPSPRELARREDW
+307 TQNPSPGELARRENW

-329 IDPASAKDFDDAI
+329 IDPASARDFDDAI
-342 SIKATPQGWTLAV
+342 SITATPSGWTLAV
-355 HIADVSHFVKPGS
+355 HIADVSHFVRPGGA
-368 ELDKEALRRGN
+368 LDGEALRRGN

-414 MKFDKKGKL
+414 MKFDQKGKML
-423 LGARFA
+423 RARFA

-436 ARLTYQEAFT
+436 ARLTYQEAFA
-446 MMKGHDKGEIPS
+446 MLKGNDKGEVPS
-458 MVREAWKLASI
+458 TVREAWNLASI

-485 EVRAVMDKDGRVTDI
+485 EVRAVMDKDGRVTGI

-518 ANGAV
+518 ANEAV
-523 ALTLKNKNRPTIY
+523 ALALKNGNRPTIY
-536 RVHEEPDSAKL
+536 RVHEEPDSSKL
-547 FEFGQLCKLYGHPV
+547 FEFGQLCKLYGYPV

-567 QYLNELMKSIKGT
+567 QYLNELMKSIKGS

-622 RYADLVVHRSLD
+622 RYADLVVHRSLN

-640 PKGAKGPGS
+640 PKGAKGAGS
-649 VSRLEEDAE
+649 AGRLEEDAE
-658 HISETERTSASAEK
+658 HISETERISASAEK
-672 DANRM
+672 DVNRM
-677 KLFEWLEGQCFA
+677 KLFEWLEGQCYT
-689 EHPEVHDALITETRP
+689 EHPEVHEALVTETRH
-704 FGVMLEIPRLQIK
+704 FGVLLEIPRLQIK
-717 GLIKPDQLPG
+717 GLVKPDKLPG
-727 GRWVYEAFANRWKSD
+727 GRWVYEAFASRWKND
-742 HGTVL
+742 HGSVL

-761 RDQQWADFTIASRGE
+761 REQQWADFAIVSR
-776 RREPEKTGASG
+776 EKPRQTGKTA
-787 KKEKRFTGR
+787 F
-796 KRRPAEGKKAP
+796 P
-807 AKARGKRP
+807 AKQEKGTSGHGRRNR

>member
-1 MTQGGSGKEKNGQ
+1 MMVPMGMGDTF
-14 RMHRPR
+14 
-20 LEAAQKPPY
+20 
-29 DGINGNGR
+29 
-37 PLSRNFRKMNTTL
+37 SRNFRKMNHSL
-50 KDRLIRHLEDGHYEP
+50 KDRLIRHMEDGRYEP

-73 ALNVDSRQKQD
+73 ALNVDSRQKLD

-89 DQLEEEGRLVRLQK
+89 DQMEEEGKLVRLQK

-120 RILRSGKILFLPKK
+120 RILRSGKILFLPRKG
-134 EDPAAAAM
+134 DPAAAAL
-142 GWDLEAIPELELKPN
+142 GWDTEAIPELELKPN
-157 HLGTALD
+157 RLGTALD
-164 GDRVAVRVERKASRG
+164 GDRVAVRVERKAARG
-179 RRNDRRDR
+179 RRNIRRDR
-187 FARPDTGMKARV
+187 FSSPDAGMKARV

-206 RSRWLGTFR
+206 RSRWLGVFR
-215 AGKNK
+215 TGKNK
-220 LGRVLGDGIG
+220 PGRVLGDGVS
-230 SPASIELAEKPAM
+230 SPSSIELAEKPAM

-256 SRGEEKKAPR
+256 TCGEEKKAPR
-266 GKIVEVLGYPDDP
+266 GKIVEVLGYPDEP
-279 HVDMESVI
+279 HVDMEAVI
-287 RKYDLPVEFPSP
+287 RKYGLSAEFPAS
-299 VLREVETL
+299 VLRELETL
-307 SKAPSPRELARREDW
+307 PKNPSPGELARRENW

-329 IDPASAKDFDDAI
+329 IDPASARDFDDAI
-342 SIKATPQGWTLAV
+342 SITATPSGWTLAV
-355 HIADVSHFVKPGS
+355 HIADVSHFVRPGGA
-368 ELDKEALRRGN
+368 LDGEALRRGN

-414 MKFDKKGKL
+414 MKFDQKGKML
-423 LGARFA
+423 RARFA

-436 ARLTYQEAFT
+436 ARLTYQEAFA
-446 MMKGHDKGEIPS
+446 MLKGNDKGEVPS
-458 MVREAWKLASI
+458 TVREAWNLASI

-485 EVRAVMDKDGRVTDI
+485 EVRAVMDKDGRVTGI

-518 ANGAV
+518 ANEAV
-523 ALTLKNKNRPTIY
+523 ALALKNGNRPTIY
-536 RVHEEPDSAKL
+536 RVHEEPDSSKL
-547 FEFGQLCKLYGHPV
+547 FEFGQLCKLYGYPV

-567 QYLNELMKSIKGT
+567 QYLNELMKSIKGS

-622 RYADLVVHRSLD
+622 RYADLVVHRSLN

-640 PKGAKGPGS
+640 PKGAKGAGS
-649 VSRLEEDAE
+649 AGRLEEDAE
-658 HISETERTSASAEK
+658 HISETERISASAEK

-677 KLFEWLEGQCFA
+677 KLFEWLEGQCYT
-689 EHPEVHDALITETRP
+689 EHPEVHEALVTETRH
-704 FGVMLEIPRLQIK
+704 FGVLLEIPRLQIK
-717 GLIKPDQLPG
+717 GLVKPDKLPG
-727 GRWVYEAFANRWKSD
+727 GRWVYEAFASRWKND
-742 HGTVL
+742 HGSVL

-761 RDQQWADFTIASRGE
+761 REQQWADFAIVSR
-776 RREPEKTGASG
+776 EKPRQTGKTA
-787 KKEKRFTGR
+787 F
-796 KRRPAEGKKAP
+796 P
-807 AKARGKRP
+807 AKQEKGTSGHGRRNR

>member
-1 MTQGGSGKEKNGQ
+1 MMVPMGMGDTF
-14 RMHRPR
+14 
-20 LEAAQKPPY
+20 
-29 DGINGNGR
+29 
-37 PLSRNFRKMNTTL
+37 SRNFRKMNHSL
-50 KDRLIRHLEDGHYEP
+50 KDRLIRHMEDGRYEP

-73 ALNVDSRQKQD
+73 ALNVDSRQKLD

-89 DQLEEEGRLVRLQK
+89 DQMEEEGKLVRLQK

-120 RILRSGKILFLPKK
+120 RILRSGKILFLPRKG
-134 EDPAAAAM
+134 DPAAAAL
-142 GWDLEAIPELELKPN
+142 GWDTEAIPELELKPN
-157 HLGTALD
+157 RLGTALD
-164 GDRVAVRVERKASRG
+164 GDRVAVRVERKAARG
-179 RRNDRRDR
+179 RRNIRRDR
-187 FARPDTGMKARV
+187 FSSPDAGMKARV

-206 RSRWLGTFR
+206 RSRWLGVFR
-215 AGKNK
+215 TGKNK
-220 LGRVLGDGIG
+220 PGRVLGDGVS
-230 SPASIELAEKPAM
+230 SPSSIELAEKPAM

-256 SRGEEKKAPR
+256 TCGEEKKAPR
-266 GKIVEVLGYPDDP
+266 GKIVEVLGYPDEP
-279 HVDMESVI
+279 HVDMEAVI
-287 RKYDLPVEFPSP
+287 RKYGLSAEFPAS
-299 VLREVETL
+299 VLRELETL
-307 SKAPSPRELARREDW
+307 PQNPSPGELARRENW
-322 TDRTVIT
+322 TDRTGIT
-329 IDPASAKDFDDAI
+329 IDPASARDFDDAI
-342 SIKATPQGWTLAV
+342 SITATPSGWTLAV
-355 HIADVSHFVKPGS
+355 HIADVSHFVRPGGA
-368 ELDKEALRRGN
+368 LDGEALRRGN

-414 MKFDKKGKL
+414 MKFDQKGKML
-423 LGARFA
+423 RARFA

-436 ARLTYQEAFT
+436 ARLTYQEAFA
-446 MMKGHDKGEIPS
+446 MLKGNDKGEVPS
-458 MVREAWKLASI
+458 TVREAWNLASI

-485 EVRAVMDKDGRVTDI
+485 EVRAVMDKDGRVTGI

-518 ANGAV
+518 ANEAV
-523 ALTLKNKNRPTIY
+523 ALALKNGNRPTIY
-536 RVHEEPDSAKL
+536 RVHEEPDSSKL
-547 FEFGQLCKLYGHPV
+547 FEFGQLCKLYGYPV

-567 QYLNELMKSIKGT
+567 QYLNELMKSIKGS

-622 RYADLVVHRSLD
+622 RYADLVVHRSLN

-640 PKGAKGPGS
+640 PKGAKGAGS
-649 VSRLEEDAE
+649 AGRLEEDAE
-658 HISETERTSASAEK
+658 HISETERISASAEK

-677 KLFEWLEGQCFA
+677 KLFEWLEGQCYT
-689 EHPEVHDALITETRP
+689 EHPEVHEALVTETRH
-704 FGVMLEIPRLQIK
+704 FGVLLEIPRLQIK
-717 GLIKPDQLPG
+717 GLVKPDKLPG
-727 GRWVYEAFANRWKSD
+727 GRWVYEAFASRWKND
-742 HGTVL
+742 HGSVL

-761 RDQQWADFTIASRGE
+761 REQQWADFAIVSR
-776 RREPEKTGASG
+776 EKPRQTGKTA
-787 KKEKRFTGR
+787 F
-796 KRRPAEGKKAP
+796 P
-807 AKARGKRP
+807 AKQEKGTSGHGRRNR

>member
-1 MTQGGSGKEKNGQ
+1 MMVSMGMGDTF
-14 RMHRPR
+14 
-20 LEAAQKPPY
+20 
-29 DGINGNGR
+29 
-37 PLSRNFRKMNTTL
+37 SRNFRKMNHSL
-50 KDRLIRHLEDGHYEP
+50 KDRLIRHMEDGRYEP

-73 ALNVDSRQKQD
+73 ALNVDSRQKLD

-89 DQLEEEGRLVRLQK
+89 DQMEEEGKLVRLQK

-120 RILRSGKILFLPKK
+120 RILRSGKILFLPRKG
-134 EDPAAAAM
+134 DPAAAAL
-142 GWDLEAIPELELKPN
+142 GWDTEAIPELELKPN
-157 HLGTALD
+157 RLGTALD
-164 GDRVAVRVERKASRG
+164 GDRVAVRVERKAARG
-179 RRNDRRDR
+179 RRNIRRDR
-187 FARPDTGMKARV
+187 FSSPDAGMKARV

-206 RSRWLGTFR
+206 RSRWLGVFR
-215 AGKNK
+215 TGKNK
-220 LGRVLGDGIG
+220 PGRVLGDGVS
-230 SPASIELAEKPAM
+230 SPSFIELAEKPAM

-256 SRGEEKKAPR
+256 TCGEEKKAPR
-266 GKIVEVLGYPDDP
+266 GKIVEVLGYPDEP
-279 HVDMESVI
+279 HVDMEAVI
-287 RKYDLPVEFPSP
+287 RKYGLSAEFPAS
-299 VLREVETL
+299 VLRELETL
-307 SKAPSPRELARREDW
+307 PQNPSPGELARREDW

-329 IDPASAKDFDDAI
+329 IDPASARDFDDAI
-342 SIKATPQGWTLAV
+342 SITATPSGWTLAV
-355 HIADVSHFVKPGS
+355 HIADVSHFVRPGGA
-368 ELDKEALRRGN
+368 LDGEALRRGN

-414 MKFDKKGKL
+414 MKFDQKGKML
-423 LGARFA
+423 RARFA

-436 ARLTYQEAFT
+436 ARLTYQEAFA
-446 MMKGHDKGEIPS
+446 MLKGNDKGEVPS
-458 MVREAWKLASI
+458 TVREAWNLASI

-485 EVRAVMDKDGRVTDI
+485 EVRAVMDKDGRVTGI

-518 ANGAV
+518 ANEAV
-523 ALTLKNKNRPTIY
+523 ALALKNGNRPTIY
-536 RVHEEPDSAKL
+536 RVHEEPDSSKL
-547 FEFGQLCKLYGHPV
+547 FEFGQLCKLYWYPV

-567 QYLNELMKSIKGT
+567 QYLNELMKSIKGS

-622 RYADLVVHRSLD
+622 RYADLVVHRSLN

-640 PKGAKGPGS
+640 PKGAKGAGS
-649 VSRLEEDAE
+649 AGRLEEDAE
-658 HISETERTSASAEK
+658 HISETERISASAEK

-677 KLFEWLEGQCFA
+677 KLFEWLEGQCYT
-689 EHPEVHDALITETRP
+689 EHPEVHEALVTETRH
-704 FGVMLEIPRLQIK
+704 FGVLLEIPRLQIK
-717 GLIKPDQLPG
+717 GLVKPDKLPG
-727 GRWVYEAFANRWKSD
+727 GRWVYEAFASRWKND
-742 HGTVL
+742 HGSVL

-761 RDQQWADFTIASRGE
+761 REQQWADFAIVSR
-776 RREPEKTGASG
+776 EKPRQTGKTA
-787 KKEKRFTGR
+787 F
-796 KRRPAEGKKAP
+796 P
-807 AKARGKRP
+807 AKQEKGTSGHGRRNR

>member
-1 MTQGGSGKEKNGQ
+1 MMVPMGMGDTF
-14 RMHRPR
+14 
-20 LEAAQKPPY
+20 
-29 DGINGNGR
+29 
-37 PLSRNFRKMNTTL
+37 SRNFSKMNHSL
-50 KDRLIRHLEDGHYEP
+50 KDRLIRHMEDGRYEP

-73 ALNVDSRQKQD
+73 ALNVDSRQKLD

-89 DQLEEEGRLVRLQK
+89 DQMEEEGKLVRLQK

-120 RILRSGKILFLPKK
+120 RILRSGKILFLPRKG
-134 EDPAAAAM
+134 DPAAAAL
-142 GWDLEAIPELELKPN
+142 GWDTEAIPELELKPN
-157 HLGTALD
+157 RLGTALD
-164 GDRVAVRVERKASRG
+164 GDRVAVRVERKAARG
-179 RRNDRRDR
+179 RRNIRRDR
-187 FARPDTGMKARV
+187 FSSPDAGMKARV

-206 RSRWLGTFR
+206 RSRWLGVFR
-215 AGKNK
+215 TGKNK
-220 LGRVLGDGIG
+220 PGRVLGDGVS
-230 SPASIELAEKPAM
+230 SPSSIELAEKPAM

-256 SRGEEKKAPR
+256 TCGEEKKAPR
-266 GKIVEVLGYPDDP
+266 GKIVEVLGYPDEP
-279 HVDMESVI
+279 HVDMEAVI
-287 RKYDLPVEFPSP
+287 RKYGLSAEFPAS
-299 VLREVETL
+299 VLRELETL
-307 SKAPSPRELARREDW
+307 PQNPSPGELARRENW

-329 IDPASAKDFDDAI
+329 IDPASARDFDDAI
-342 SIKATPQGWTLAV
+342 SITATPSGWTLAV
-355 HIADVSHFVKPGS
+355 HIADVSHFVRPGGA
-368 ELDKEALRRGN
+368 LDGEALRRGN

-414 MKFDKKGKL
+414 MKFDQKGKML
-423 LGARFA
+423 RARFA

-436 ARLTYQEAFT
+436 ARLTYQEAFA
-446 MMKGHDKGEIPS
+446 MLKGNDKGEVPS
-458 MVREAWKLASI
+458 TVREAWNLASI

-485 EVRAVMDKDGRVTDI
+485 EVRAVMDKDGRVTGI

-518 ANGAV
+518 ANEAV
-523 ALTLKNKNRPTIY
+523 ALALKNGNRPTIY
-536 RVHEEPDSAKL
+536 RVHEEPDSSKL
-547 FEFGQLCKLYGHPV
+547 FEFGQLCKLYGYPV

-567 QYLNELMKSIKGT
+567 QYLNELMKSIKGS

-622 RYADLVVHRSLD
+622 RYADLVVHRSLN

-640 PKGAKGPGS
+640 PKGAKGAGS
-649 VSRLEEDAE
+649 AGRLEEDAE
-658 HISETERTSASAEK
+658 HISETERISASAEK

-677 KLFEWLEGQCFA
+677 KLFEWLEGQCYT
-689 EHPEVHDALITETRP
+689 EHPEVHEALVTETRH
-704 FGVMLEIPRLQIK
+704 FGVLLEIPRLQIK
-717 GLIKPDQLPG
+717 GLVKPDKLPG
-727 GRWVYEAFANRWKSD
+727 GRWVYEAFASRWKND
-742 HGTVL
+742 HGSVL

-761 RDQQWADFTIASRGE
+761 REQQWADFAIVSR
-776 RREPEKTGASG
+776 EKPRQTGKTA
-787 KKEKRFTGR
+787 F
-796 KRRPAEGKKAP
+796 P
-807 AKARGKRP
+807 AKQEKGTSGHGRRNR

>member
-1 MTQGGSGKEKNGQ
+1 MMVSMGMGDTF
-14 RMHRPR
+14 
-20 LEAAQKPPY
+20 
-29 DGINGNGR
+29 
-37 PLSRNFRKMNTTL
+37 SRNFRKMNHSL
-50 KDRLIRHLEDGHYEP
+50 KDRLIRHMEDGRYEP

-73 ALNVDSRQKQD
+73 ALNVDSRQKLD

-89 DQLEEEGRLVRLQK
+89 DQMEEEGKLVRLQK

-120 RILRSGKILFLPKK
+120 RILRSGKILFLPRKG
-134 EDPAAAAM
+134 DPAAAAL
-142 GWDLEAIPELELKPN
+142 GWDTEAIPELELKPN
-157 HLGTALD
+157 RLGTALD
-164 GDRVAVRVERKASRG
+164 GDRVTVRVERKAARG
-179 RRNDRRDR
+179 RRNIRRDR
-187 FARPDTGMKARV
+187 FSSPDAGMKARV

-206 RSRWLGTFR
+206 RSRWLGVFR
-215 AGKNK
+215 TGKNK
-220 LGRVLGDGIG
+220 PGRVLGDGVS
-230 SPASIELAEKPAM
+230 SPSSIELAEKPAM

-256 SRGEEKKAPR
+256 TCGEEKKAPR
-266 GKIVEVLGYPDDP
+266 GKIVEVLGYPDEP
-279 HVDMESVI
+279 HVDMEAVI
-287 RKYDLPVEFPSP
+287 RKYGLSAEFPAS
-299 VLREVETL
+299 VLRELETL
-307 SKAPSPRELARREDW
+307 PQNPSPGELARRENW

-329 IDPASAKDFDDAI
+329 IDPASARDFDDAI
-342 SIKATPQGWTLAV
+342 SITATSSSWTLAV
-355 HIADVSHFVKPGS
+355 HIADVSHFVRPGGA
-368 ELDKEALRRGN
+368 LDGEALRRGN

-385 RVLPMLPPRL
+385 RVLPMLPPCL

-414 MKFDKKGKL
+414 MKFDQKGKML
-423 LGARFA
+423 RARFA

-436 ARLTYQEAFT
+436 ARLTYQEAFA
-446 MMKGHDKGEIPS
+446 MLKGNDKGEVPS
-458 MVREAWKLASI
+458 TVREAWNLASI

-485 EVRAVMDKDGRVTDI
+485 EVRAVMDKDGRVTGI

-518 ANGAV
+518 ANEAV
-523 ALTLKNKNRPTIY
+523 ALALKNGNRPTIY
-536 RVHEEPDSAKL
+536 RVHEEPDSSKL

-567 QYLNELMKSIKGT
+567 QYLNELMKSIKGS

-622 RYADLVVHRSLD
+622 RYADLVVHRSLN

-640 PKGAKGPGS
+640 PKGAKGAGS
-649 VSRLEEDAE
+649 AGRLEEDAE
-658 HISETERTSASAEK
+658 HISETERISASAEK

-677 KLFEWLEGQCFA
+677 KLFEWLEGQCYT
-689 EHPEVHDALITETRP
+689 EHPEVHEALVTETRH
-704 FGVMLEIPRLQIK
+704 FGVLLEIPRLQIK
-717 GLIKPDQLPG
+717 GLVKPDKLPG
-727 GRWVYEAFANRWKSD
+727 GRWVYEAFASRWKND
-742 HGTVL
+742 HGSVL

-761 RDQQWADFTIASRGE
+761 REQQWADFAIVSR
-776 RREPEKTGASG
+776 EKPRQTGKTA
-787 KKEKRFTGR
+787 F
-796 KRRPAEGKKAP
+796 P
-807 AKARGKRP
+807 AKQEKGTSGHGRRNR

>member
-1 MTQGGSGKEKNGQ
+1 MMVPMGMGDTF
-14 RMHRPR
+14 
-20 LEAAQKPPY
+20 
-29 DGINGNGR
+29 
-37 PLSRNFRKMNTTL
+37 SRNFRKMNHSL
-50 KDRLIRHLEDGHYEP
+50 KDRLIRHMEDGRYEP

-73 ALNVDSRQKQD
+73 ALNVDSRQKLD

-89 DQLEEEGRLVRLQK
+89 DQMEEEGKLVRLQK

-120 RILRSGKILFLPKK
+120 RILRSGKILFLPRKG
-134 EDPAAAAM
+134 DPAAAAL
-142 GWDLEAIPELELKPN
+142 GWDTEAIPELELKPN
-157 HLGTALD
+157 RLGTALD
-164 GDRVAVRVERKASRG
+164 GDRVAVRVERKAARG
-179 RRNDRRDR
+179 RRNIRRDR
-187 FARPDTGMKARV
+187 FSSPDAGMKARV

-206 RSRWLGTFR
+206 RSRWLGVFR
-215 AGKNK
+215 TGKNK
-220 LGRVLGDGIG
+220 PGRVLGDGVS
-230 SPASIELAEKPAM
+230 SPSSIELAEKPAM

-256 SRGEEKKAPR
+256 TCGEEKKAPR
-266 GKIVEVLGYPDDP
+266 GKIVEVLGYPDEP
-279 HVDMESVI
+279 HVDMEAVI
-287 RKYDLPVEFPSP
+287 RKYGLSAEFPAS
-299 VLREVETL
+299 VLRELETL
-307 SKAPSPRELARREDW
+307 PQNPSPGELARRENW
-322 TDRTVIT
+322 TDRTVIS
-329 IDPASAKDFDDAI
+329 IDPASARDFDDAI
-342 SIKATPQGWTLAV
+342 SITATPSGWTLAV
-355 HIADVSHFVKPGS
+355 HIADVSHFVRPGGA
-368 ELDKEALRRGN
+368 LDGEALRRGN

-414 MKFDKKGKL
+414 MKFDQKGKML
-423 LGARFA
+423 RARFA

-436 ARLTYQEAFT
+436 ARLTYQEAFA
-446 MMKGHDKGEIPS
+446 MLKGNDKGEVPS
-458 MVREAWKLASI
+458 TVREAWNLASI

-485 EVRAVMDKDGRVTDI
+485 EVRAVMDKDGRVTGI

-518 ANGAV
+518 ANEAV
-523 ALTLKNKNRPTIY
+523 ALALKNGNRPTIY
-536 RVHEEPDSAKL
+536 RVHEEPDSSKL
-547 FEFGQLCKLYGHPV
+547 FEFGQLCKLYGYPV

-567 QYLNELMKSIKGT
+567 QYLNELMKSIKGS

-622 RYADLVVHRSLD
+622 RYADLVVHRSLN

-640 PKGAKGPGS
+640 PKGAKGAGS
-649 VSRLEEDAE
+649 AGRLEEDAE
-658 HISETERTSASAEK
+658 HISETERISASAEK

-677 KLFEWLEGQCFA
+677 KLFEWLEGQCYT
-689 EHPEVHDALITETRP
+689 EHPEVHEALVTETRH
-704 FGVMLEIPRLQIK
+704 FGVLLEIPRLQIK
-717 GLIKPDQLPG
+717 GLVKPDKLPG
-727 GRWVYEAFANRWKSD
+727 GRWVYEAFASRWKND
-742 HGTVL
+742 HGSVL

-761 RDQQWADFTIASRGE
+761 REQQWADFAIVSR
-776 RREPEKTGASG
+776 EKPRQTGKTA
-787 KKEKRFTGR
+787 F
-796 KRRPAEGKKAP
+796 P
-807 AKARGKRP
+807 AKQEKGTSGHGRRNR

>member
-1 MTQGGSGKEKNGQ
+1 MG
-14 RMHRPR
+14 M
-20 LEAAQKPPY
+20 
-29 DGINGNGR
+29 GNSF
-37 PLSRNFRKMNTTL
+37 SRNFRKMNNSL
-50 KDRLIRHLEDGHYEP
+50 KDRLIRHMEDGHYEP

-73 ALNVDSRQKQD
+73 ALNVDSRQKLD

-89 DQLEEEGRLVRLQK
+89 DQMEEEGKLVRLQK

-120 RILRSGKILFLPKK
+120 RILRSGKILFLPRK
-134 EDPAAAAM
+134 EDPAAAAL
-142 GWDLEAIPELELKPN
+142 GWDTEAVPELELKPN

-164 GDRVAVRVERKASRG
+164 GDRVAVRVERKAARG
-179 RRNDRRDR
+179 RRNIRRNR
-187 FARPDTGMKARV
+187 FSSPDADMKARV

-206 RSRWLGTFR
+206 RSRWLGVFR
-215 AGKNK
+215 TGKNK
-220 LGRVLGDGIG
+220 PGRVLGDGVS
-230 SPASIELAEKPAM
+230 SPSSIELAEKPAM
-243 EVLPGQLVSVEPV
+243 EVLPGQLVSVEPITC
-256 SRGEEKKAPR
+256 GEEKKAPR
-266 GKIVEVLGYPDDP
+266 GKIVEVLGYPDEP
-279 HVDMESVI
+279 HVDMEAVI
-287 RKYDLPVEFPSP
+287 RKYGLSVEFPAS
-299 VLREVETL
+299 VLRELETL
-307 SKAPSPRELARREDW
+307 PQTPSPGELARREDW

-329 IDPASAKDFDDAI
+329 IDPASARDFDDAI
-342 SIKATPQGWTLAV
+342 SITATPSGWTLAV
-355 HIADVSHFVKPGS
+355 HIADVSHFVKPGGS
-368 ELDKEALRRGN
+368 LDGEALRRGN

-414 MKFDKKGKL
+414 MKFDKKGKML
-423 LGARFA
+423 RARFA

-436 ARLTYQEAFT
+436 ARLTYQEAFA
-446 MMKGHDKGEIPS
+446 MLKGNDKGEVPS
-458 MVREAWKLASI
+458 TVREAWNLASI

-485 EVRAVMDKDGRVTDI
+485 EVRAVMDKDGRVTGI

-518 ANGAV
+518 ANEAV
-523 ALTLKNKNRPTIY
+523 ALALKNGNRPTIY

-547 FEFGQLCKLYGHPV
+547 FEFGQLCRLYGHPV

-567 QYLNELMKSIKGT
+567 QHLNELMKSIKGS

-622 RYADLVVHRSLD
+622 RYADLVVHRSLN

-640 PKGAKGPGS
+640 PKGAKGAGS
-649 VSRLEEDAE
+649 TGRLEEDAE
-658 HISETERTSASAEK
+658 HISETERISASAEK

-677 KLFEWLEGQCFA
+677 KLFEWLEGQCYTD
-689 EHPEVHDALITETRP
+689 HPEVHEALVTETRH
-704 FGVMLEIPRLQIK
+704 FGVLLEIPRLQIK
-717 GLIKPDQLPG
+717 GLVKPDKLPG
-727 GRWVYEAFANRWKSD
+727 GRWVYEAFASRWKND
-742 HGTVL
+742 HGSVL

-761 RDQQWADFTIASRGE
+761 REQQWADFAIVSR
-776 RREPEKTGASG
+776 EKPRQTGKTA
-787 KKEKRFTGR
+787 F
-796 KRRPAEGKKAP
+796 P
-807 AKARGKRP
+807 AKQEKGISGRGRRNR

>member
-1 MTQGGSGKEKNGQ
+1 MG
-14 RMHRPR
+14 M
-20 LEAAQKPPY
+20 
-29 DGINGNGR
+29 GNSF
-37 PLSRNFRKMNTTL
+37 SRNFRKMNNFL
-50 KDRLIRHLEDGHYEP
+50 KDRLIRHMEDGHYEP

-73 ALNVDSRQKQD
+73 ALNVDSRQKLD

-89 DQLEEEGRLVRLQK
+89 DQMEEEGKLVRLQK
-103 GRYALKRERRNL
+103 GRYALKQERRNL

-120 RILRSGKILFLPKK
+120 RILRSGKILFLPRKG
-134 EDPAAAAM
+134 DPAAAAL
-142 GWDLEAIPELELKPN
+142 GWDTETVPELELKPN

-164 GDRVAVRVERKASRG
+164 GDRVAVRVERKAARG
-179 RRNDRRDR
+179 RRNIRRNR
-187 FARPDTGMKARV
+187 FSSPDADMKARV

-206 RSRWLGTFR
+206 RSRWLGVFR
-215 AGKNK
+215 TGKNK
-220 LGRVLGDGIG
+220 PGRVLGDGVS
-230 SPASIELAEKPAM
+230 SPSSIELAEKPAM

-256 SRGEEKKAPR
+256 TCGEEKKAPR
-266 GKIVEVLGYPDDP
+266 GKIVEVLGYPDEP
-279 HVDMESVI
+279 HVDMEAVI
-287 RKYDLPVEFPSP
+287 RKYGLSVEFPAS
-299 VLREVETL
+299 VLRELETL
-307 SKAPSPRELARREDW
+307 PQTPSPGELARREDW

-329 IDPASAKDFDDAI
+329 IDPASARDFDDAI
-342 SIKATPQGWTLAV
+342 SITATPSGWTLAV
-355 HIADVSHFVKPGS
+355 HIADVSHFVKPGGS
-368 ELDKEALRRGN
+368 LDGEALRRGN

-414 MKFDKKGKL
+414 MKFDKKGKML
-423 LGARFA
+423 RARFA

-436 ARLTYQEAFT
+436 ARLTYQEAFA
-446 MMKGHDKGEIPS
+446 MLKGNDKGEVPS
-458 MVREAWKLASI
+458 TVREAWNLASI

-485 EVRAVMDKDGRVTDI
+485 EVRAVMDKDGRVTGI

-518 ANGAV
+518 ANEAV
-523 ALTLKNKNRPTIY
+523 ALALKNGNRPTIY

-547 FEFGQLCKLYGHPV
+547 FEFGQLCRLYGHPV

-567 QYLNELMKSIKGT
+567 QYLNELMKSIKGS

-622 RYADLVVHRSLD
+622 RYADLVVHRSLN
-634 PLLANP
+634 PLLASP
-640 PKGAKGPGS
+640 PKGAKGAGS
-649 VSRLEEDAE
+649 TGRLEEDAE
-658 HISETERTSASAEK
+658 HISETERISASAEK

-677 KLFEWLEGQCFA
+677 KLFEWLEGQCYA
-689 EHPEVHDALITETRP
+689 DHPEVHEALVTETRH
-704 FGVMLEIPRLQIK
+704 FGVLLEIPRLQIK
-717 GLIKPDQLPG
+717 GLVKPDKLPG
-727 GRWVYEAFANRWKSD
+727 GRWVYEAFASRWKND
-742 HGTVL
+742 HGSVL

-761 RDQQWADFTIASRGE
+761 REQQWADFAIVSR
-776 RREPEKTGASG
+776 EKPRQTGKTA
-787 KKEKRFTGR
+787 F
-796 KRRPAEGKKAP
+796 P
-807 AKARGKRP
+807 AKQEKGISGRGRRNR

>member
-1 MTQGGSGKEKNGQ
+1 MMVPMGMGDTF
-14 RMHRPR
+14 
-20 LEAAQKPPY
+20 
-29 DGINGNGR
+29 
-37 PLSRNFRKMNTTL
+37 SRNFRKMNHSL
-50 KDRLIRHLEDGHYEP
+50 KDRLIRHMEDGRYEP

-73 ALNVDSRQKQD
+73 ALNVDSRQKLD

-89 DQLEEEGRLVRLQK
+89 DQMEEEGKLVRLQK

-120 RILRSGKILFLPKK
+120 RILRSGKILFLPRKG
-134 EDPAAAAM
+134 DPAAAAL
-142 GWDLEAIPELELKPN
+142 GWDTEAVPELELKPN
-157 HLGTALD
+157 RLGTALD
-164 GDRVAVRVERKASRG
+164 GDRVAVRVERKEARG
-179 RRNDRRDR
+179 RRNIRRDR
-187 FARPDTGMKARV
+187 FSSPDAGMKARV

-206 RSRWLGTFR
+206 RSRWLGVFR
-215 AGKNK
+215 TGKNK
-220 LGRVLGDGIG
+220 PGRVLGDGVS
-230 SPASIELAEKPAM
+230 SPSSIELAEKPAM

-256 SRGEEKKAPR
+256 TCGEEKKAPR
-266 GKIVEVLGYPDDP
+266 GKIVEVLGYPDEP
-279 HVDMESVI
+279 HVDMEAVI
-287 RKYDLPVEFPSP
+287 RKYGLSAEFPAS
-299 VLREVETL
+299 VLRELETL
-307 SKAPSPRELARREDW
+307 PQNPSPGELARREDW

-329 IDPASAKDFDDAI
+329 IDPASARDFDDAI
-342 SIKATPQGWTLAV
+342 SITATPSGWTLAV
-355 HIADVSHFVKPGS
+355 HIADVSHFVRPGGA
-368 ELDKEALRRGN
+368 LDGEALRRGN

-414 MKFDKKGKL
+414 MKFDQKGKML
-423 LGARFA
+423 RARFA

-436 ARLTYQEAFT
+436 ARLTYQEAFA
-446 MMKGHDKGEIPS
+446 MLKGNDKGEVPS
-458 MVREAWKLASI
+458 TVREAWNLASI

-485 EVRAVMDKDGRVTDI
+485 EVRAVMDKDGRVTGI

-518 ANGAV
+518 ANEAV
-523 ALTLKNKNRPTIY
+523 ALALKNGNRPTIY

-567 QYLNELMKSIKGT
+567 QYLNELMKFIKGS

-622 RYADLVVHRSLD
+622 RYADLVVHRSLN

-640 PKGAKGPGS
+640 PKGAKGAGS
-649 VSRLEEDAE
+649 AGRLEEDAE
-658 HISETERTSASAEK
+658 HISETERISASAEK

-677 KLFEWLEGQCFA
+677 KLFEWLEGQCYT
-689 EHPEVHDALITETRP
+689 EHPEVHEALVTETRH
-704 FGVMLEIPRLQIK
+704 FGVLLEIPRLQIK
-717 GLIKPDQLPG
+717 GLVKPDKLPG
-727 GRWVYEAFANRWKSD
+727 GRWVYEAFASRWKND
-742 HGTVL
+742 HGSVL

-761 RDQQWADFTIASRGE
+761 REQQWADFAIVSR
-776 RREPEKTGASG
+776 EKPRQTGKTA
-787 KKEKRFTGR
+787 F
-796 KRRPAEGKKAP
+796 P
-807 AKARGKRP
+807 AKQEKGTSGHGRRNR

>member
-1 MTQGGSGKEKNGQ
+1 MMVSMGMGDTF
-14 RMHRPR
+14 
-20 LEAAQKPPY
+20 
-29 DGINGNGR
+29 
-37 PLSRNFRKMNTTL
+37 SRNFRKMNHSL
-50 KDRLIRHLEDGHYEP
+50 KDRLIRHMEDGRYEP

-73 ALNVDSRQKQD
+73 ALNVDSRQKLD

-89 DQLEEEGRLVRLQK
+89 DQMEEEGKLVRLQK

-120 RILRSGKILFLPKK
+120 RILRSGKILFLPRKG
-134 EDPAAAAM
+134 DPAAAAL
-142 GWDLEAIPELELKPN
+142 GWDTEAIPELELKPN
-157 HLGTALD
+157 RLGTALD
-164 GDRVAVRVERKASRG
+164 GDRVAVRVERKAARG
-179 RRNDRRDR
+179 RRNIRRDR
-187 FARPDTGMKARV
+187 FSSPDAGMKARV

-206 RSRWLGTFR
+206 RSRWLGVFR
-215 AGKNK
+215 TGKNK
-220 LGRVLGDGIG
+220 PGRVLGDGVS
-230 SPASIELAEKPAM
+230 SPSSIELAEKPAM

-256 SRGEEKKAPR
+256 TCGEEKKAPR
-266 GKIVEVLGYPDDP
+266 GKIVEVLGYPDEP
-279 HVDMESVI
+279 HVDMEAVI
-287 RKYDLPVEFPSP
+287 RKYGLSAEFPAS
-299 VLREVETL
+299 VLRELETL
-307 SKAPSPRELARREDW
+307 PQNPSPGELARRENW

-329 IDPASAKDFDDAI
+329 IDPASARDFDDAI
-342 SIKATPQGWTLAV
+342 SITATPSGWTLAV
-355 HIADVSHFVKPGS
+355 HIADVSHFVRPGGA
-368 ELDKEALRRGN
+368 LDGEALRRGN

-414 MKFDKKGKL
+414 MKFDQKGKML
-423 LGARFA
+423 RARFA

-436 ARLTYQEAFT
+436 ARLTYQEAFA
-446 MMKGHDKGEIPS
+446 MLKGNDKGEVPS
-458 MVREAWKLASI
+458 TVREAWNLASI

-485 EVRAVMDKDGRVTDI
+485 EVRAVMDKDGRVTGI

-518 ANGAV
+518 ANEAV
-523 ALTLKNKNRPTIY
+523 ALALKNGNRPTIY

-547 FEFGQLCKLYGHPV
+547 FEFGQLCRLYGHPV
-561 HDIGQR
+561 HDIDQR
-567 QYLNELMKSIKGT
+567 QYLNELMKSIKGS

-622 RYADLVVHRSLD
+622 RYADLVVHRSLN

-640 PKGAKGPGS
+640 PKGAKVAGS
-649 VSRLEEDAE
+649 AGRLEEDAE
-658 HISETERTSASAEK
+658 HISETERISASAEK

-677 KLFEWLEGQCFA
+677 KLFEWLEGQCYT
-689 EHPEVHDALITETRP
+689 EHPEVHEALVTETRH
-704 FGVMLEIPRLQIK
+704 FGVLLEIPRLQIK
-717 GLIKPDQLPG
+717 GLVKPDKLPG
-727 GRWVYEAFANRWKSD
+727 GRWVYEAFASRWKND
-742 HGTVL
+742 HGSVL

-761 RDQQWADFTIASRGE
+761 REQQWADFAIVSR
-776 RREPEKTGASG
+776 EKPRQTGKTA
-787 KKEKRFTGR
+787 F
-796 KRRPAEGKKAP
+796 P
-807 AKARGKRP
+807 AKQEKGTSGHGRRNR

>member
-1 MTQGGSGKEKNGQ
+1 MMVPMGMGDTF
-14 RMHRPR
+14 
-20 LEAAQKPPY
+20 
-29 DGINGNGR
+29 
-37 PLSRNFRKMNTTL
+37 SRNFRKMNHSL
-50 KDRLIRHLEDGHYEP
+50 KDRLIRHMEDGRYEP

-73 ALNVDSRQKQD
+73 ALNVDSRQKLD

-89 DQLEEEGRLVRLQK
+89 DQMEEEGKLVQLQK

-120 RILRSGKILFLPKK
+120 RILRSGKVLFLPRKG
-134 EDPAAAAM
+134 DPAAAAL
-142 GWDLEAIPELELKPN
+142 GWDTEAIPELELKPN
-157 HLGTALD
+157 RLGTALD
-164 GDRVAVRVERKASRG
+164 GDRVAVRVERKAAKG
-179 RRNDRRDR
+179 RRNIRRDR
-187 FARPDTGMKARV
+187 FSSPDAGMKARV

-206 RSRWLGTFR
+206 RSRWLGVFR
-215 AGKNK
+215 TGKNK
-220 LGRVLGDGIG
+220 PGRVLGDGVS
-230 SPASIELAEKPAM
+230 SPSSIELAEKPAM

-256 SRGEEKKAPR
+256 TCGEEKKAPR
-266 GKIVEVLGYPDDP
+266 GKIVEVLGYPDEP
-279 HVDMESVI
+279 HVDMEAVI
-287 RKYDLPVEFPSP
+287 RKYGLSAEFPAS
-299 VLREVETL
+299 VLRELETL
-307 SKAPSPRELARREDW
+307 PQNPSPGELARREDW

-329 IDPASAKDFDDAI
+329 IDPASARDFDDAI
-342 SIKATPQGWTLAV
+342 SITATPSGWTLAV
-355 HIADVSHFVKPGS
+355 HIADVSHFVRPGGA
-368 ELDKEALRRGN
+368 LDGEALRRGN

-414 MKFDKKGKL
+414 MKFDQKGKML
-423 LGARFA
+423 RARFA

-436 ARLTYQEAFT
+436 ARLTYQEAFA
-446 MMKGHDKGEIPS
+446 MLKGNDKGEVPS
-458 MVREAWKLASI
+458 TVRETWDLASI

-485 EVRAVMDKDGRVTDI
+485 EVRAVMDKDGRVTGI

-518 ANGAV
+518 ANEAV
-523 ALTLKNKNRPTIY
+523 ALALKNGNRPTIY
-536 RVHEEPDSAKL
+536 RVHEEPDSSKL

-567 QYLNELMKSIKGT
+567 QYLNELMKSIKGS

-622 RYADLVVHRSLD
+622 RYADLVVHRSLN

-640 PKGAKGPGS
+640 PKGAKGAGS
-649 VSRLEEDAE
+649 AGRLEEDAE
-658 HISETERTSASAEK
+658 HISETERISASAEK

-677 KLFEWLEGQCFA
+677 KLFEWLEGQCYT
-689 EHPEVHDALITETRP
+689 EHPEVHDALVMETRH
-704 FGVMLEIPRLQIK
+704 FGVLLEIPRLQIK
-717 GLIKPDQLPG
+717 GLVKPDKLPG
-727 GRWVYEAFANRWKSD
+727 GRWVYEAFASRWKND
-742 HGTVL
+742 HGSVL
-747 CAGLRVPVIPVKVD
+747 CAGLRVTVIPVKVD
-761 RDQQWADFTIASRGE
+761 REQQWADFAIVSRE
-776 RREPEKTGASG
+776 KPRQTEKTAVPV
-787 KKEKRFTGR
+787 KQEKRTSGR
-796 KRRPAEGKKAP
+796 GRRD
-807 AKARGKRP
+807 R

>member
-1 MTQGGSGKEKNGQ
+1 MMVSMGMGDTF
-14 RMHRPR
+14 
-20 LEAAQKPPY
+20 
-29 DGINGNGR
+29 
-37 PLSRNFRKMNTTL
+37 SRNFRKMNHSL
-50 KDRLIRHLEDGHYEP
+50 KDRLIRHMEDVRYEP

-73 ALNVDSRQKQD
+73 ALNVDSRQKLD

-89 DQLEEEGRLVRLQK
+89 DQMEEEGKLVRLQK

-120 RILRSGKILFLPKK
+120 RILRSGKILFLPRKG
-134 EDPAAAAM
+134 DPAAAAL
-142 GWDLEAIPELELKPN
+142 GWDTEAIPELELKPN
-157 HLGTALD
+157 RLGTALD
-164 GDRVAVRVERKASRG
+164 GDRVTVRVERKAARV
-179 RRNDRRDR
+179 RRNIRRDR
-187 FARPDTGMKARV
+187 FSSPDAGMKARV

-206 RSRWLGTFR
+206 RSRWLGVFR
-215 AGKNK
+215 TGKNK
-220 LGRVLGDGIG
+220 PGRVLGDGVS
-230 SPASIELAEKPAM
+230 SPSSIELAEKPAM

-256 SRGEEKKAPR
+256 TCGEEKKAPR
-266 GKIVEVLGYPDDP
+266 GKIVEVLGYPDEP
-279 HVDMESVI
+279 HVDMEAVI
-287 RKYDLPVEFPSP
+287 RKYGLSAEFPAS
-299 VLREVETL
+299 VLRELETL
-307 SKAPSPRELARREDW
+307 PQNPSPGELARRENW

-329 IDPASAKDFDDAI
+329 IDPASARDFDDAI
-342 SIKATPQGWTLAV
+342 SITATSSGWTLAV
-355 HIADVSHFVKPGS
+355 HIADVSHFVRPGGA
-368 ELDKEALRRGN
+368 LDGEALRRGN

-385 RVLPMLPPRL
+385 RVLPMLPPCL

-414 MKFDKKGKL
+414 MKFDQKGKML
-423 LGARFA
+423 RARFA

-436 ARLTYQEAFT
+436 ARLTYQEAFA
-446 MMKGHDKGEIPS
+446 MLKGNDKGEVPS
-458 MVREAWKLASI
+458 TVREAWNLASI

-485 EVRAVMDKDGRVTDI
+485 EVRAVMDKDGRVTGI

-518 ANGAV
+518 ANEAV
-523 ALTLKNKNRPTIY
+523 ALALKNGNRPTIY
-536 RVHEEPDSAKL
+536 RVHEEPDSSKL

-567 QYLNELMKSIKGT
+567 QYLNELMKSIKGS

-622 RYADLVVHRSLD
+622 RYADLVVHRSLN

-640 PKGAKGPGS
+640 PKGAKGAGS
-649 VSRLEEDAE
+649 AGRLEEDAE
-658 HISETERTSASAEK
+658 HISETERISASAEK

-677 KLFEWLEGQCFA
+677 KLFEWLEGQCYT
-689 EHPEVHDALITETRP
+689 EHPEVHEALVTETRH
-704 FGVMLEIPRLQIK
+704 FGVLLEIPRLQIK
-717 GLIKPDQLPG
+717 GLVKPDKLPG
-727 GRWVYEAFANRWKSD
+727 GRWVYEAFASRWKND
-742 HGTVL
+742 HGSVL

-761 RDQQWADFTIASRGE
+761 REQQWADFAIVSR
-776 RREPEKTGASG
+776 EKPRQTGKTA
-787 KKEKRFTGR
+787 F
-796 KRRPAEGKKAP
+796 P
-807 AKARGKRP
+807 AKQEKGTSGHGRRNR

>member
-1 MTQGGSGKEKNGQ
+1 MMVSMGMGDTF
-14 RMHRPR
+14 
-20 LEAAQKPPY
+20 
-29 DGINGNGR
+29 
-37 PLSRNFRKMNTTL
+37 SRNFRKMNHSL
-50 KDRLIRHLEDGHYEP
+50 KDRLIRHMEDGRYEP

-73 ALNVDSRQKQD
+73 ALNVDSRQKLD

-89 DQLEEEGRLVRLQK
+89 DQMEEEGKLVRLQK

-120 RILRSGKILFLPKK
+120 RILRSGKILFLPRKG
-134 EDPAAAAM
+134 DPAAAAL
-142 GWDLEAIPELELKPN
+142 GWDTEAIPELELKPN
-157 HLGTALD
+157 RLGNALD
-164 GDRVAVRVERKASRG
+164 GDRVAVRVERKAARG
-179 RRNDRRDR
+179 RRNIRRDR
-187 FARPDTGMKARV
+187 FSSPDAGMKARV

-206 RSRWLGTFR
+206 RSRWLGVFR
-215 AGKNK
+215 TGKNK
-220 LGRVLGDGIG
+220 PGRVLGDGVS
-230 SPASIELAEKPAM
+230 SPSSIELAEKPAM

-256 SRGEEKKAPR
+256 TCGEEKKAPR
-266 GKIVEVLGYPDDP
+266 GKIVEVLGYPDEP
-279 HVDMESVI
+279 HVDMEAVI
-287 RKYDLPVEFPSP
+287 RKYGLSAEFPAS
-299 VLREVETL
+299 VLRELETL
-307 SKAPSPRELARREDW
+307 PQNPSPGELARRENW

-329 IDPASAKDFDDAI
+329 IDPASARDFDDAI
-342 SIKATPQGWTLAV
+342 SITATPSGWTLAV
-355 HIADVSHFVKPGS
+355 HIADVSHFVRPGGA
-368 ELDKEALRRGN
+368 LDGEALRRGN

-414 MKFDKKGKL
+414 MKFDQKGKML
-423 LGARFA
+423 RARFA

-436 ARLTYQEAFT
+436 ARLTYQEAFA
-446 MMKGHDKGEIPS
+446 MLKGNDKGEVPS
-458 MVREAWKLASI
+458 TVREAWNLASI

-485 EVRAVMDKDGRVTDI
+485 EVRAVMDKDGRVTGI

-518 ANGAV
+518 ANEAV
-523 ALTLKNKNRPTIY
+523 ALALKNGNRPTIY
-536 RVHEEPDSAKL
+536 RVHEEPDSSKL

-567 QYLNELMKSIKGT
+567 QYLNELMKSIKGS

-622 RYADLVVHRSLD
+622 RYADLVVHRSLN

-640 PKGAKGPGS
+640 PKGAKGAGS
-649 VSRLEEDAE
+649 AGRLEEDAE
-658 HISETERTSASAEK
+658 HISETERISASAEK

-677 KLFEWLEGQCFA
+677 KLFEWLEGQCYT
-689 EHPEVHDALITETRP
+689 EHPEVHEALVTETRH
-704 FGVMLEIPRLQIK
+704 FGVLLEIPRLQIK
-717 GLIKPDQLPG
+717 GLVKPDKLPG
-727 GRWVYEAFANRWKSD
+727 GRWVYEAFASRWKND
-742 HGTVL
+742 HGSVL

-761 RDQQWADFTIASRGE
+761 REQQWADFAIVSR
-776 RREPEKTGASG
+776 EKPRQTGKTA
-787 KKEKRFTGR
+787 F
-796 KRRPAEGKKAP
+796 P
-807 AKARGKRP
+807 AKQEKGTSGHGRRNR

>member
-1 MTQGGSGKEKNGQ
+1 MMVPMGMGDTF
-14 RMHRPR
+14 
-20 LEAAQKPPY
+20 
-29 DGINGNGR
+29 
-37 PLSRNFRKMNTTL
+37 SRNFRKMNHSL
-50 KDRLIRHLEDGHYEP
+50 KDRLIRHMEDGRYEP

-73 ALNVDSRQKQD
+73 ALNVDSRQKLD

-89 DQLEEEGRLVRLQK
+89 DQMEEEGKLVRLQK

-120 RILRSGKILFLPKK
+120 RILRSGKILFLPRKG
-134 EDPAAAAM
+134 DPAAAAL
-142 GWDLEAIPELELKPN
+142 GWDTEAIPELELKPN
-157 HLGTALD
+157 RLGTALD
-164 GDRVAVRVERKASRG
+164 GDRVAVRVERKAARG
-179 RRNDRRDR
+179 RRNIRRDR
-187 FARPDTGMKARV
+187 FSSPDAGMKARV

-206 RSRWLGTFR
+206 RSRWLGVFR
-215 AGKNK
+215 TGKNK
-220 LGRVLGDGIG
+220 PGRVLGDGVS
-230 SPASIELAEKPAM
+230 SPSSIELAEKPAM

-256 SRGEEKKAPR
+256 TCGEEKKAPR
-266 GKIVEVLGYPDDP
+266 GKIVEVLGYPDEP
-279 HVDMESVI
+279 HVDMEAVI
-287 RKYDLPVEFPSP
+287 RKYGLSAEFPAS
-299 VLREVETL
+299 VLRELETL
-307 SKAPSPRELARREDW
+307 PQNPSPGELARRENW

-329 IDPASAKDFDDAI
+329 IDPASARDFDDAI
-342 SIKATPQGWTLAV
+342 SITATPSGWTLAV
-355 HIADVSHFVKPGS
+355 HIADVSHFVRPGGA
-368 ELDKEALRRGN
+368 LDGEALRRGN

-414 MKFDKKGKL
+414 MKFDQKGKML
-423 LGARFA
+423 RARFA

-436 ARLTYQEAFT
+436 ARLTYQEAFA
-446 MMKGHDKGEIPS
+446 MLKGNDKGEVPS
-458 MVREAWKLASI
+458 TVREAWNLASI

-485 EVRAVMDKDGRVTDI
+485 EVRAVMDKDGRVTGI

-518 ANGAV
+518 SNEAV
-523 ALTLKNKNRPTIY
+523 ALALKNGNRPSIY
-536 RVHEEPDSAKL
+536 RVHEEPDSSKL
-547 FEFGQLCKLYGHPV
+547 FEFGQLCKLYGYPV

-567 QYLNELMKSIKGT
+567 QYLNELMKSIKGS

-622 RYADLVVHRSLD
+622 RYADLVVHRSLN

-640 PKGAKGPGS
+640 PKGAKGAGS
-649 VSRLEEDAE
+649 AGRLEEDAE
-658 HISETERTSASAEK
+658 HISETERISASAEK

-677 KLFEWLEGQCFA
+677 KLFEWLEGQCYT
-689 EHPEVHDALITETRP
+689 EHPEVHEALVTETRH
-704 FGVMLEIPRLQIK
+704 FGVLLEIPRLQIK
-717 GLIKPDQLPG
+717 GLVKPDKLPG
-727 GRWVYEAFANRWKSD
+727 GRWVYEAFASRWKND
-742 HGTVL
+742 HGSVL

-761 RDQQWADFTIASRGE
+761 REQQWADFAIVSR
-776 RREPEKTGASG
+776 EKPRQTGKTA
-787 KKEKRFTGR
+787 F
-796 KRRPAEGKKAP
+796 P
-807 AKARGKRP
+807 AKQEKGTSGHGRRNR

>member
-1 MTQGGSGKEKNGQ
+1 MMVPMGMGDTF
-14 RMHRPR
+14 
-20 LEAAQKPPY
+20 
-29 DGINGNGR
+29 
-37 PLSRNFRKMNTTL
+37 SRNFRKMNHSL
-50 KDRLIRHLEDGHYEP
+50 KDRLIRHMEDGRYEP

-73 ALNVDSRQKQD
+73 ALNVDSRQKLD

-89 DQLEEEGRLVRLQK
+89 DQMEEEGKLVRLQK

-120 RILRSGKILFLPKK
+120 RILRSGKILFLPRKG
-134 EDPAAAAM
+134 DPAAAAL
-142 GWDLEAIPELELKPN
+142 GWDTEAIPELELKPN
-157 HLGTALD
+157 RLGTALD
-164 GDRVAVRVERKASRG
+164 GDRVAVRVERKAARG
-179 RRNDRRDR
+179 RRNIRRDR
-187 FARPDTGMKARV
+187 FSSPNAGMKARV

-206 RSRWLGTFR
+206 RSRWLGVFR
-215 AGKNK
+215 TGKNK
-220 LGRVLGDGIG
+220 PGRVLGDGVS
-230 SPASIELAEKPAM
+230 SPSSIELAEKPAM

-256 SRGEEKKAPR
+256 PCGEEKKAPR
-266 GKIVEVLGYPDDP
+266 GKIVEVLGYPDEP
-279 HVDMESVI
+279 HVDMEAVI
-287 RKYDLPVEFPSP
+287 RKYGLSAEFPAS
-299 VLREVETL
+299 VLRELETL
-307 SKAPSPRELARREDW
+307 PQNPSPGELARREDW

-329 IDPASAKDFDDAI
+329 IDPASARDFDDAI
-342 SIKATPQGWTLAV
+342 SITATPSGWTLAV
-355 HIADVSHFVKPGS
+355 HIADVSHFVRPGGA
-368 ELDKEALRRGN
+368 LDGEALRRGN

-414 MKFDKKGKL
+414 MKFDQKGKML
-423 LGARFA
+423 RARFA

-436 ARLTYQEAFT
+436 ARLTYQEAFA
-446 MMKGHDKGEIPS
+446 MLKGNDKGEVPS
-458 MVREAWKLASI
+458 TVREAWNLASI

-485 EVRAVMDKDGRVTDI
+485 EVRAVMDKDGRVTGI

-518 ANGAV
+518 ANEAV
-523 ALTLKNKNRPTIY
+523 ALALKNGNRPTIY
-536 RVHEEPDSAKL
+536 RVHEEPDSSKL
-547 FEFGQLCKLYGHPV
+547 FEFGQLCKLYGYPV

-567 QYLNELMKSIKGT
+567 QYLNELMKSIKGS

-622 RYADLVVHRSLD
+622 RYADLVVHRSLN

-640 PKGAKGPGS
+640 PKGAKGAGS
-649 VSRLEEDAE
+649 AGRLEEDAE
-658 HISETERTSASAEK
+658 HISETERISASAEK

-677 KLFEWLEGQCFA
+677 KLFEWLEGQCYT
-689 EHPEVHDALITETRP
+689 EHPEVHEALVTETRH
-704 FGVMLEIPRLQIK
+704 FGVLLEIPRLQIK
-717 GLIKPDQLPG
+717 GLVKPDKLPG
-727 GRWVYEAFANRWKSD
+727 GRWVYEAFASRWKND
-742 HGTVL
+742 HGSVL

-761 RDQQWADFTIASRGE
+761 REQQWADFAIVSR
-776 RREPEKTGASG
+776 EKPRQTGKTA
-787 KKEKRFTGR
+787 F
-796 KRRPAEGKKAP
+796 P
-807 AKARGKRP
+807 AKQEKGTSGHGRRNR

>member
-1 MTQGGSGKEKNGQ
+1 MMVPMGMGDTF
-14 RMHRPR
+14 
-20 LEAAQKPPY
+20 
-29 DGINGNGR
+29 
-37 PLSRNFRKMNTTL
+37 SRNFRKMNHSL
-50 KDRLIRHLEDGHYEP
+50 KDRLIRHMEDGRYEP

-73 ALNVDSRQKQD
+73 ALNVDSRQKLD

-89 DQLEEEGRLVRLQK
+89 DQMEEEGKLVRLQK

-120 RILRSGKILFLPKK
+120 RILRSGKILFLPRKG
-134 EDPAAAAM
+134 DPAAAAL
-142 GWDLEAIPELELKPN
+142 GWDTEAIPELELKPN
-157 HLGTALD
+157 RLGTALD
-164 GDRVAVRVERKASRG
+164 GDRVAVRVERKAARG
-179 RRNDRRDR
+179 RRNIRRDR
-187 FARPDTGMKARV
+187 FSSPDAGMKARV

-206 RSRWLGTFR
+206 RSRWLGVFR
-215 AGKNK
+215 TGKNK
-220 LGRVLGDGIG
+220 PGRVLGDGVS
-230 SPASIELAEKPAM
+230 SPSSIELAEKPAM

-256 SRGEEKKAPR
+256 TCGEEKKAPR
-266 GKIVEVLGYPDDP
+266 GKIVEVLGYPDEP
-279 HVDMESVI
+279 HVDMEAVI
-287 RKYDLPVEFPSP
+287 RKYGLSVEFPAS
-299 VLREVETL
+299 VLRELETL
-307 SKAPSPRELARREDW
+307 PQTPSPGELARREDW

-329 IDPASAKDFDDAI
+329 IDPASARDFDDAI
-342 SIKATPQGWTLAV
+342 SITATPSGWTLAV
-355 HIADVSHFVKPGS
+355 HIADVSHFVKPGGS
-368 ELDKEALRRGN
+368 LDGEALRRGN

-414 MKFDKKGKL
+414 MKFDQKGKML
-423 LGARFA
+423 RARFA

-436 ARLTYQEAFT
+436 ARLTYQEAFA
-446 MMKGHDKGEIPS
+446 MLKGNDKGEVPS
-458 MVREAWKLASI
+458 TVREAWNLASI

-485 EVRAVMDKDGRVTDI
+485 EVRAVMDKDGRVTGI

-518 ANGAV
+518 ANEAV
-523 ALTLKNKNRPTIY
+523 ALALKNGNRPTIY
-536 RVHEEPDSAKL
+536 RVHEEPDSSKL
-547 FEFGQLCKLYGHPV
+547 FEFGQLCKLYGYPV

-567 QYLNELMKSIKGT
+567 QYLNELMKSIKGS

-622 RYADLVVHRSLD
+622 RYADLVVHRSLN

-640 PKGAKGPGS
+640 PKGAKGAGS
-649 VSRLEEDAE
+649 AGRLEEDAE
-658 HISETERTSASAEK
+658 HISETERISASAEK

-677 KLFEWLEGQCFA
+677 KLFEWLEGQCYT
-689 EHPEVHDALITETRP
+689 EHPEVHEALVTETRH
-704 FGVMLEIPRLQIK
+704 FGVLLEIPRLQIK
-717 GLIKPDQLPG
+717 GLVKPDKLPG
-727 GRWVYEAFANRWKSD
+727 GRWVYEAFASRWKND
-742 HGTVL
+742 HGSVL

-761 RDQQWADFTIASRGE
+761 REQQWADFAIVSR
-776 RREPEKTGASG
+776 EKPRQTGKTA
-787 KKEKRFTGR
+787 F
-796 KRRPAEGKKAP
+796 P
-807 AKARGKRP
+807 AKQEKGTSGHGRRNR

>member
-1 MTQGGSGKEKNGQ
+1 MMVSMGMGDTF
-14 RMHRPR
+14 
-20 LEAAQKPPY
+20 
-29 DGINGNGR
+29 
-37 PLSRNFRKMNTTL
+37 SRNFRKMNHSL
-50 KDRLIRHLEDGHYEP
+50 KDRLIRHMEDGRYEP

-73 ALNVDSRQKQD
+73 ALNVDSRQKLD

-89 DQLEEEGRLVRLQK
+89 DQMEEEGKLVRLQK

-120 RILRSGKILFLPKK
+120 RILRSGKILFLPRKG
-134 EDPAAAAM
+134 DPAAAAL
-142 GWDLEAIPELELKPN
+142 GWDTEAIPELELKPN
-157 HLGTALD
+157 RLGTALD
-164 GDRVAVRVERKASRG
+164 GDRVAVRVERKAARG
-179 RRNDRRDR
+179 RRNIRRDR
-187 FARPDTGMKARV
+187 FSSPNAGMKARV

-206 RSRWLGTFR
+206 RSRWLGVFR
-215 AGKNK
+215 TGKNK
-220 LGRVLGDGIG
+220 PGRVLGDGVS
-230 SPASIELAEKPAM
+230 SPSSIELAEKPAM

-256 SRGEEKKAPR
+256 TCGEEKKAPR
-266 GKIVEVLGYPDDP
+266 GKIVEVLGYPDEP
-279 HVDMESVI
+279 HVDMEAVI
-287 RKYDLPVEFPSP
+287 RKYGLSAEFPAS
-299 VLREVETL
+299 VLRELETL
-307 SKAPSPRELARREDW
+307 PQNPSPGELARRENW

-329 IDPASAKDFDDAI
+329 IDPASARDFDDAI
-342 SIKATPQGWTLAV
+342 SITATPSGWTLAV
-355 HIADVSHFVKPGS
+355 HIADVSHFVRPGGA
-368 ELDKEALRRGN
+368 LDGEALRRGN

-414 MKFDKKGKL
+414 MKFDQKGKML
-423 LGARFA
+423 RARFA

-436 ARLTYQEAFT
+436 ARLTYQEAFA
-446 MMKGHDKGEIPS
+446 MLKGNDKGEVPS
-458 MVREAWKLASI
+458 TVREAWNLASI

-485 EVRAVMDKDGRVTDI
+485 EVRAVMDKDGRVTGI

-518 ANGAV
+518 ANEAV
-523 ALTLKNKNRPTIY
+523 ALALKNGNRPTIY
-536 RVHEEPDSAKL
+536 RVHEEPDSSKL
-547 FEFGQLCKLYGHPV
+547 FEFGQLCKLYGYPV

-567 QYLNELMKSIKGT
+567 QYLNELMKSIKGS

-622 RYADLVVHRSLD
+622 RYADLVVHRSLN

-640 PKGAKGPGS
+640 PKGAKGAGS
-649 VSRLEEDAE
+649 AGRLEEDAE
-658 HISETERTSASAEK
+658 HISETERISASAEK

-677 KLFEWLEGQCFA
+677 KLFEWLEGQCYA
-689 EHPEVHDALITETRP
+689 DHPEVHEALVTETRH
-704 FGVMLEIPRLQIK
+704 FGVLLEIPRLQIK
-717 GLIKPDQLPG
+717 GLVKPDKLPG
-727 GRWVYEAFANRWKSD
+727 GRWVYEAFASRWKND
-742 HGTVL
+742 HGSVL

-761 RDQQWADFTIASRGE
+761 REQQWADFAIVSR
-776 RREPEKTGASG
+776 EKPRQTGKTA
-787 KKEKRFTGR
+787 F
-796 KRRPAEGKKAP
+796 P
-807 AKARGKRP
+807 AKQEKGTSGHGRRNR

>member
-1 MTQGGSGKEKNGQ
+1 MMVSMGMGDTF
-14 RMHRPR
+14 
-20 LEAAQKPPY
+20 
-29 DGINGNGR
+29 
-37 PLSRNFRKMNTTL
+37 SRNFRKMNHSL
-50 KDRLIRHLEDGHYEP
+50 KDRLIRHMEDGRYEP

-73 ALNVDSRQKQD
+73 ALNVDSRQKLD

-89 DQLEEEGRLVRLQK
+89 DQMEEEGKLVRLQK

-120 RILRSGKILFLPKK
+120 RILRSGKILFLPRKG
-134 EDPAAAAM
+134 DPAAAAL
-142 GWDLEAIPELELKPN
+142 GWDTEAIPELELKPN
-157 HLGTALD
+157 RLGNALD
-164 GDRVAVRVERKASRG
+164 GDRVAVRVERKAARG
-179 RRNDRRDR
+179 RRNIRRDR
-187 FARPDTGMKARV
+187 FSSPDAGMKARV

-206 RSRWLGTFR
+206 RSRWLGVFR
-215 AGKNK
+215 TGKNK
-220 LGRVLGDGIG
+220 PGRVLGDGVS
-230 SPASIELAEKPAM
+230 SPSSIELAEKPAM

-256 SRGEEKKAPR
+256 TCGEEKKAPR
-266 GKIVEVLGYPDDP
+266 GKIVEVLGYPDEP
-279 HVDMESVI
+279 HVDMEAVI
-287 RKYDLPVEFPSP
+287 RKYGLSVEFPAS
-299 VLREVETL
+299 VLRELETL
-307 SKAPSPRELARREDW
+307 PQTPSPGELARREDW

-329 IDPASAKDFDDAI
+329 IDPASARDFDDAI
-342 SIKATPQGWTLAV
+342 SITATPSGWTLAV
-355 HIADVSHFVKPGS
+355 HIADVSHFVRPGGA
-368 ELDKEALRRGN
+368 LDGEALRRGN

-414 MKFDKKGKL
+414 MKFDQKGKML
-423 LGARFA
+423 RARFA

-436 ARLTYQEAFT
+436 ARLTYQEAFA
-446 MMKGHDKGEIPS
+446 MLKGNDKGEVPS
-458 MVREAWKLASI
+458 TVREAWNLASI

-485 EVRAVMDKDGRVTDI
+485 EVRAVMDKDGRVTGI

-518 ANGAV
+518 ANEAV
-523 ALTLKNKNRPTIY
+523 ALALKNGNRPTIY
-536 RVHEEPDSAKL
+536 RVHEEPDSSKL
-547 FEFGQLCKLYGHPV
+547 FEFGQLCKLYGYPV

-567 QYLNELMKSIKGT
+567 QYLNELMKSIKGS

-622 RYADLVVHRSLD
+622 RYADLVVHRSLN

-640 PKGAKGPGS
+640 PKGAKGAGS
-649 VSRLEEDAE
+649 AGRLEEDAE
-658 HISETERTSASAEK
+658 HISETERISASAEK

-677 KLFEWLEGQCFA
+677 KLFEWLEGQCYT
-689 EHPEVHDALITETRP
+689 EHPEVHEALVTETRH
-704 FGVMLEIPRLQIK
+704 FGVLLEIPRLQIK
-717 GLIKPDQLPG
+717 GLVKPDKLPG
-727 GRWVYEAFANRWKSD
+727 GRWVYEAFASRWKND
-742 HGTVL
+742 HGSVL

-761 RDQQWADFTIASRGE
+761 REQQWADFAIVSR
-776 RREPEKTGASG
+776 EKPRQTGKTA
-787 KKEKRFTGR
+787 F
-796 KRRPAEGKKAP
+796 P
-807 AKARGKRP
+807 AKQEKGTSGHGRRNR

>member
-1 MTQGGSGKEKNGQ
+1 MMVPMGMGDTF
-14 RMHRPR
+14 
-20 LEAAQKPPY
+20 
-29 DGINGNGR
+29 
-37 PLSRNFRKMNTTL
+37 SRNFRKMNHSL
-50 KDRLIRHLEDGHYEP
+50 KDRLIRHMEDGRYEP

-73 ALNVDSRQKQD
+73 ALNVDSRQKLD

-89 DQLEEEGRLVRLQK
+89 DQMEEEGKLVRLQK

-120 RILRSGKILFLPKK
+120 RILRSGKILFLPRKG
-134 EDPAAAAM
+134 DPAAAAL
-142 GWDLEAIPELELKPN
+142 GWDTEAIPELELKPN
-157 HLGTALD
+157 RLGTALD
-164 GDRVAVRVERKASRG
+164 GDRVTVRVERKAARG
-179 RRNDRRDR
+179 RRNIRRDR
-187 FARPDTGMKARV
+187 FSSPDAGMKARV

-206 RSRWLGTFR
+206 RSRWLGVFR
-215 AGKNK
+215 TGKNK
-220 LGRVLGDGIG
+220 PGRVLGDGVS
-230 SPASIELAEKPAM
+230 SPSSIELAEKPAM

-256 SRGEEKKAPR
+256 TCGEEKKAPR
-266 GKIVEVLGYPDDP
+266 GKIVEVLGYPDEP
-279 HVDMESVI
+279 HVDMEAVI
-287 RKYDLPVEFPSP
+287 RKYGLSAEFPAS
-299 VLREVETL
+299 VLRELETL
-307 SKAPSPRELARREDW
+307 PQNPSPGELARRENW

-329 IDPASAKDFDDAI
+329 IDPASARDFDDAI
-342 SIKATPQGWTLAV
+342 SITATPSGWTLAV
-355 HIADVSHFVKPGS
+355 HIADVSHFVRPGGA
-368 ELDKEALRRGN
+368 LDGEALRRGN

-414 MKFDKKGKL
+414 MKFDQKGKML
-423 LGARFA
+423 RARFA

-436 ARLTYQEAFT
+436 ARLTYQEAFA
-446 MMKGHDKGEIPS
+446 MLKGNDKGEVPS
-458 MVREAWKLASI
+458 TVREAWNLASI

-485 EVRAVMDKDGRVTDI
+485 EVRAVMDKDGRVTGI

-518 ANGAV
+518 ANEAV
-523 ALTLKNKNRPTIY
+523 ALALKNGNRPTIY
-536 RVHEEPDSAKL
+536 RVHEEPDSSKL
-547 FEFGQLCKLYGHPV
+547 FEFGQLCKLYGYPV

-567 QYLNELMKSIKGT
+567 QYLNELMKSIKGS

-622 RYADLVVHRSLD
+622 RYADLVVHRSLN

-640 PKGAKGPGS
+640 PKGAKGAGS
-649 VSRLEEDAE
+649 AGRLEEDAE
-658 HISETERTSASAEK
+658 HISETERISASAEK

-677 KLFEWLEGQCFA
+677 KLFEWLEGQCYT
-689 EHPEVHDALITETRP
+689 EHPEVHEALVTETRH
-704 FGVMLEIPRLQIK
+704 FGVLLEIPRLQIK
-717 GLIKPDQLPG
+717 GLVKPDKLPG
-727 GRWVYEAFANRWKSD
+727 GRWVYEAFASRWKND
-742 HGTVL
+742 HGSVL

-761 RDQQWADFTIASRGE
+761 REQQWADFAIVSR
-776 RREPEKTGASG
+776 EKPRQTGKTA
-787 KKEKRFTGR
+787 F
-796 KRRPAEGKKAP
+796 P
-807 AKARGKRP
+807 AKQEKGTSGHGRRNR

>member
-1 MTQGGSGKEKNGQ
+1 MMVPMGMGDTF
-14 RMHRPR
+14 
-20 LEAAQKPPY
+20 
-29 DGINGNGR
+29 
-37 PLSRNFRKMNTTL
+37 SRNFRKMNHSL
-50 KDRLIRHLEDGHYEP
+50 KDRLIRHMEDGRYEP

-73 ALNVDSRQKQD
+73 ALNVDSRQKLD

-89 DQLEEEGRLVRLQK
+89 DQMEEEGKLVRLQK

-120 RILRSGKILFLPKK
+120 RILRSGKILFLPRKG
-134 EDPAAAAM
+134 DPAAAAL
-142 GWDLEAIPELELKPN
+142 GWDTEAIPELELKPN
-157 HLGTALD
+157 RLGTALD
-164 GDRVAVRVERKASRG
+164 GDRVAVRVERKAARG
-179 RRNDRRDR
+179 RRNIRRDR
-187 FARPDTGMKARV
+187 FSSPDAGMKARV

-206 RSRWLGTFR
+206 RSRWLGVFR
-215 AGKNK
+215 TGKNK
-220 LGRVLGDGIG
+220 PGRVLGDGVS
-230 SPASIELAEKPAM
+230 SPSSIELAEKPAM

-256 SRGEEKKAPR
+256 TCGEEKKAPR
-266 GKIVEVLGYPDDP
+266 GKIVEVLGYPDEP
-279 HVDMESVI
+279 HVDMEAVI
-287 RKYDLPVEFPSP
+287 RKYGLSAEFPAS
-299 VLREVETL
+299 VLRELETL
-307 SKAPSPRELARREDW
+307 PQNPSPGELARREDW

-329 IDPASAKDFDDAI
+329 IDPASARDFDDAI
-342 SIKATPQGWTLAV
+342 SITATPSGWTLAV
-355 HIADVSHFVKPGS
+355 HIADVSHFVRPGGA
-368 ELDKEALRRGN
+368 LDGEALRRGN

-414 MKFDKKGKL
+414 MKFDQKGKML
-423 LGARFA
+423 RARFA

-436 ARLTYQEAFT
+436 ARLTYQEAFA
-446 MMKGHDKGEIPS
+446 MLKGNDKGEVPS
-458 MVREAWKLASI
+458 TVREAWNLASI

-485 EVRAVMDKDGRVTDI
+485 EVRAVMDKDGRVTGI

-518 ANGAV
+518 ANEAV
-523 ALTLKNKNRPTIY
+523 ALALKNGNRPTIY
-536 RVHEEPDSAKL
+536 RVHEEPDSSKL
-547 FEFGQLCKLYGHPV
+547 FEFGQLCKLYGYPV

-567 QYLNELMKSIKGT
+567 QYLNELMKSIKGS

-622 RYADLVVHRSLD
+622 RYADLVVHRSLN

-640 PKGAKGPGS
+640 PKGAKGAGS
-649 VSRLEEDAE
+649 AGRLEEDAE
-658 HISETERTSASAEK
+658 HISETERISASAEK

-677 KLFEWLEGQCFA
+677 KLFEWREGQCST
-689 EHPEVHDALITETRP
+689 EHPEVHEALVTETRH
-704 FGVMLEIPRLQIK
+704 FGVLLEIPRLQIK
-717 GLIKPDQLPG
+717 GLVKPDKLPG
-727 GRWVYEAFANRWKSD
+727 GRWVYEAFASRWKND
-742 HGTVL
+742 HGSVL

-761 RDQQWADFTIASRGE
+761 REQQWADFAIVSR
-776 RREPEKTGASG
+776 EKPRQTGKTA
-787 KKEKRFTGR
+787 F
-796 KRRPAEGKKAP
+796 P
-807 AKARGKRP
+807 AKQEKGTSGHGRRNR

>member
-1 MTQGGSGKEKNGQ
+1 MMVPMGMGDTF
-14 RMHRPR
+14 
-20 LEAAQKPPY
+20 
-29 DGINGNGR
+29 
-37 PLSRNFRKMNTTL
+37 SRNFRKMNHSL
-50 KDRLIRHLEDGHYEP
+50 KDRLIRHMEDGRYEP

-73 ALNVDSRQKQD
+73 ALNVDSRQKLD

-89 DQLEEEGRLVRLQK
+89 DQMEEEGKLVRLQK

-120 RILRSGKILFLPKK
+120 RILRSGKILFLPRKG
-134 EDPAAAAM
+134 DPAAAAL
-142 GWDLEAIPELELKPN
+142 GWDTEAIPELELKPN
-157 HLGTALD
+157 RLGTALD
-164 GDRVAVRVERKASRG
+164 GDRVAVRVERKAARG
-179 RRNDRRDR
+179 RRNIRRDR
-187 FARPDTGMKARV
+187 FSSPDAGMKARV

-206 RSRWLGTFR
+206 RSRWLGVFR
-215 AGKNK
+215 TGKNK
-220 LGRVLGDGIG
+220 PGRVLGDGVS
-230 SPASIELAEKPAM
+230 SPSSIELAEKPAM

-256 SRGEEKKAPR
+256 TCGEEKKAPR
-266 GKIVEVLGYPDDP
+266 GKIVEVLGYPDEP
-279 HVDMESVI
+279 HVDMEAVI
-287 RKYDLPVEFPSP
+287 RKYGLSAEFPAS
-299 VLREVETL
+299 VLRELETL
-307 SKAPSPRELARREDW
+307 PQNPSPGELARRENW

-329 IDPASAKDFDDAI
+329 IDPASARDFDDAI
-342 SIKATPQGWTLAV
+342 SITATPSGWTLAV
-355 HIADVSHFVKPGS
+355 HIADVSHFVRPGGA
-368 ELDKEALRRGN
+368 LDGEALRRGN

-414 MKFDKKGKL
+414 MKFDQKGKML
-423 LGARFA
+423 RARFA

-436 ARLTYQEAFT
+436 ARLTYQEAFA
-446 MMKGHDKGEIPS
+446 MLKGNDKGEVPS
-458 MVREAWKLASI
+458 TVREAWNLASI

-485 EVRAVMDKDGRVTDI
+485 EVRAVMDKDGRVTGI

-518 ANGAV
+518 ANEAVAV
-523 ALTLKNKNRPTIY
+523 ALKNGNRPTIY
-536 RVHEEPDSAKL
+536 RVHEEPDSSKL
-547 FEFGQLCKLYGHPV
+547 FEFGQLCKLYGYPV

-567 QYLNELMKSIKGT
+567 QYLNELMKSIKGS

-622 RYADLVVHRSLD
+622 RYADLVVHRSLN

-640 PKGAKGPGS
+640 PKGAKGAGS
-649 VSRLEEDAE
+649 AGRLEEDAE
-658 HISETERTSASAEK
+658 HISETERISASAEK

-677 KLFEWLEGQCFA
+677 KLFEWLEGQCYT
-689 EHPEVHDALITETRP
+689 EHPEVHEALVTETRH
-704 FGVMLEIPRLQIK
+704 FGVLLEIPRLQIK
-717 GLIKPDQLPG
+717 GLVKPDKLPG
-727 GRWVYEAFANRWKSD
+727 GRWVYEAFASRWKND
-742 HGTVL
+742 HGSVL

-761 RDQQWADFTIASRGE
+761 REQQWADFAIVSR
-776 RREPEKTGASG
+776 EKPRQTGKTA
-787 KKEKRFTGR
+787 F
-796 KRRPAEGKKAP
+796 P
-807 AKARGKRP
+807 AKQEKGTSGHGRRNR